1 MRARFGPWPSPSVR
15 TKLITTFL
23 LLFGITLAVVVVGV
37 LGMRANQN
45 ALDEY
50 EAHVVPEIARALE
63 LSDKV
68 AQLAAVAP
76 SMMLA
81 DSPRLLHDDTE
92 VLRGLLGDI
101 RRLSPGSGDARGK
114 TVKSGERLAV
124 VDDLD
129 AVDQDLARLLV
140 VSGCQR
146 QLKEELGMLRTE
158 TDDIADRIARRKSLI
173 ARHAPTLLEVWAR
186 TAGALQ
192 AANAAELGSAESDN
206 EALWLR
212 VRALG
217 EDVREPAL
225 AAALHRLDNSARSV
239 FAVRREYLASEG
251 QTSYLVTLLRGHADH
266 LSGKSALYVERLRH
280 IARERSDMV
289 RKVAVSS
296 QSGLLMLAIAS
307 VTVALVGVA
316 YVSSLLRKLQAM
328 TRVMGRLA
336 KGITSDRMPSTHR
349 PDEIGELARAF
360 EVFRTN
366 LLEKEQLT
374 QGLEAQHRL
383 QASVLNS
390 MNDGVSVHDAQ
401 GCLIVWNPTFATL
414 LGIDAAALSA
424 GLPLAS
430 LNRAVARPARWR
442 RISRETA
449 FRSGGM
455 RIAAAAELHIRD
467 QRILEFHCQPLPDGG
482 WVAVCR
488 DLTSRRAVEAELRQA
503 QKMDVLGQLT
513 GGVAH
518 DFNNFLVAIL
528 GNLELLLPRLD
539 GRPVALAMAERA
551 RRAAER
557 ASRLTRRL
565 LAFARRQPLQAERVS
580 VRSMLAEMLDLVDYS
595 AGQHVTVALAPA
607 DEPLWVHVDRGQ
619 LENAVLNLT
628 LNSAAAM
635 PGGGTLTLAAHR
647 DGAPAGIA
655 ATHAI
660 VLSVTDTGCGIVPML
675 LDKVIEP
682 FFTTKAPGEG
692 SGLGLSSVYGF
703 ARQSGG
709 DLRIHSEV
717 GSGTR
722 VELWLPESVAPEWRG
737 EHAVAPVA
745 PVTPV
750 APVAPVTPVTP
761 LTPLTPLTPIAPV
774 APVAPVAPAA
784 TQVVARVLFVDDDP
798 EVRDTA
804 LSQFAAL
811 GAQAVAVATGDAA
824 LDWLAEHGP
833 VTLVLSDI
841 SLGAGGSGIAF
852 AARLAER
859 WPAQRIAL
867 TSGLPP
873 EIHQTHPDWRPDL
886 PFVPKPFDL
895 AALAALLI

>member
-1 MRARFGPWPSPSVR
+1 MRTTFRLLPPWSVR
-15 TKLITTFL
+15 AKLIATFL

-50 EAHVVPEIARALE
+50 EANVVPEIARALE

-76 SMMLA
+76 SMMLT
-81 DSPRLLHDDTE
+81 DSPDLLHNDTE
-92 VLRGLLGDI
+92 LLRGLLGDI
-101 RRLSPGSGDARGK
+101 RRLSPGFGK
-114 TVKSGERLAV
+114 QPGPVAKAGEQLAV
-124 VDDLD
+124 IDDLD
-129 AVDQDLARLLV
+129 AIDQDLARLLI
-140 VSGCQR
+140 VSGRQR
-146 QLKEELGMLRTE
+146 QLKEELSDLRV
-158 TDDIADRIARRKSLI
+158 ANDRIGDSI
-173 ARHAPTLLEVWAR
+173 ARDKSVIAQRAPTLLEIWAR

-212 VRALG
+212 VRERG
-217 EDVREPAL
+217 EDRRQPAL
-225 AAALHRLDNSARSV
+225 ADALQHLDGGARSV
-239 FAVRREYLASEG
+239 FAVRREFLSSEA
-251 QTSYLVTLLRGHADH
+251 QTGYLVTLLRGHADH
-266 LSGKSALYVERLRH
+266 LSGKSARYVERLRL
-280 IARERSDMV
+280 IASERSDKV

-296 QSGLLMLAIAS
+296 QSGLLLLAVAG
-307 VTVALVGVA
+307 VAVALLGVA
-316 YVSSLLRKLQAM
+316 YASRILHKLQAM
-328 TRVMGRLA
+328 TRVMTRLA

-366 LLEKEQLT
+366 LIEKEQLT
-374 QGLEAQHRL
+374 QGLESQRRL
-383 QASVLNS
+383 QESVLNS
-390 MNDGVSVHDAQ
+390 MNDGVSVHDTH
-401 GCLIVWNPTFATL
+401 GSLIAWNPTFATL
-414 LGIDAAALSA
+414 LGIDPGALHA
-424 GLPLAS
+424 GLSLAT
-430 LNRAVARPARWR
+430 LRQALHQPARWR
-442 RISRETA
+442 QVSRETA
-449 FRSGGM
+449 TRTSDGA
-455 RIAAAAELHIRD
+455 RIAASAELHLRD
-467 QRILEFHCQPLPDGG
+467 QRTLEFHCQPLPDGG

-539 GRPVALAMAERA
+539 GQQDAQTMAERA

-580 VRSMLAEMLDLVDYS
+580 VRAMLAEMLDLVEYS
-595 AGQHVTVALAPA
+595 AGQRVAVVLEPA
-607 DEPLWVHVDRGQ
+607 AEPMWVNVDRGQ
-619 LENAVLNLT
+619 LENAVLNLA

-635 PGGGTLTLAAHR
+635 PGGGTLTLAAR
-647 DGAPAGIA
+647 REPAADGVAAP
-655 ATHAI
+655 HAI
-660 VLSVTDTGCGIVPML
+660 VLSVIDTGCGIAPVL

-682 FFTTKAPGEG
+682 FFTTKAAGEG

-717 GSGTR
+717 GQGTR
-722 VELWLPESVAPEWRG
+722 VELWLPESAPPERRG
-737 EHAVAPVA
+737 APAVTAAAPVA
-745 PVTPV
+745 GQ
-750 APVAPVTPVTP
+750 AG
-761 LTPLTPLTPIAPV
+761 
-774 APVAPVAPAA
+774 
-784 TQVVARVLFVDDDP
+784 ARVLVVDDDP

-811 GAQAVAVATGDAA
+811 GARADAVATGDAA
-824 LDWLAEHGP
+824 LRWLAEHGP

-859 WPAQRIAL
+859 WPAQRVVL

-873 EIHQTHPDWRPDL
+873 EIHQTHPDWRADL

-895 AALAALLI
+895 AALAALLG

>member
-1 MRARFGPWPSPSVR
+1 MRASFNPLPPWSVR
-15 TKLITTFL
+15 TKLTATFL

-50 EAHVVPEIARALE
+50 EANVVPEIARALE

-76 SMMLA
+76 SMMLT
-81 DSPRLLHDDTE
+81 DSPDLLHNDTE
-92 VLRGLLGDI
+92 LLRGLLGDI
-101 RRLSPGSGDARGK
+101 RRLSPGFGMQPGPAAK
-114 TVKSGERLAV
+114 AGERLAV
-124 VDDLD
+124 TDDLD
-129 AVDQDLARLLV
+129 AIDQDLARLLV
-140 VSGCQR
+140 VSGRQR
-146 QLKEELGMLRTE
+146 QLKEELGELRME
-158 TDDIADRIARRKSLI
+158 NDRIGASIARDKSLI
-173 ARHAPTLLEVWAR
+173 AQRAPTLLEIWAR

-212 VRALG
+212 VRERG
-217 EDVREPAL
+217 EDRRQPAL
-225 AAALHRLDNSARSV
+225 ADALQRLDGGARSV
-239 FAVRREYLASEG
+239 FAVRREFLASET
-251 QTSYLVTLLRGHADH
+251 QTGYLVTLLRGHADH
-266 LSGKSALYVERLRH
+266 LSGKSARYVERLRQ
-280 IARERSDMV
+280 IASERSDKV

-296 QSGLLMLAIAS
+296 QSGLLLLAVAG
-307 VTVALVGVA
+307 VAVALLGVA
-316 YVSSLLRKLQAM
+316 YASRILRKLQAM
-328 TRVMGRLA
+328 TRVMARLA
-336 KGITSDRMPSTHR
+336 KGVTSDRMPSTHR

-366 LLEKEQLT
+366 LIEKEQLT
-374 QGLEAQHRL
+374 QGLEAQRRL
-383 QASVLNS
+383 QESVLNS
-390 MNDGVSVHDAQ
+390 MNDGVSVHDAH
-401 GCLIVWNPTFATL
+401 GSLIAWNPTFATL
-414 LGIDAAALSA
+414 LGIDAAALHA
-424 GLPLAS
+424 GLPLAT
-430 LNRAVARPARWR
+430 LRRAVAPPARWR
-442 RISRETA
+442 QVSRETA
-449 FRSGGM
+449 TRTSDGA
-455 RIAAAAELHIRD
+455 RIAASAELHLRD
-467 QRILEFHCQPLPDGG
+467 RRILEFHCQPLPDGG

-539 GRPVALAMAERA
+539 GQHDAQTMAERA

-580 VRSMLAEMLDLVDYS
+580 VRAMLAEMLDLVEYS
-595 AGQHVTVALAPA
+595 AGQRVTVVLEPA
-607 DEPLWVHVDRGQ
+607 AEPLWVNVDRGQ

-635 PGGGTLTLAAHR
+635 PDGGTLTLAAR
-647 DGAPAGIA
+647 REPAADGAA
-655 ATHAI
+655 APCAV
-660 VLSVTDTGCGIVPML
+660 VLSVTDTGCGIAPLL

-682 FFTTKAPGEG
+682 FFTTKAAGEG

-703 ARQSGG
+703 VRQSGG

-717 GSGTR
+717 GRGTR
-722 VELWLPESVAPEWRG
+722 VELWLPEGAAPERRG
-737 EHAVAPVA
+737 AATA
-745 PVTPV
+745 
-750 APVAPVTPVTP
+750 
-761 LTPLTPLTPIAPV
+761 
-774 APVAPVAPAA
+774 APALPA
-784 TQVVARVLFVDDDP
+784 ALRAGTCVLVVDDDP

-811 GAQAVAVATGDAA
+811 GAQADAVATGEAA
-824 LDWLAEHGP
+824 FDWLAEHGP

-852 AARLAER
+852 AARLAQR
-859 WPAQRIAL
+859 WPAQRVAL

-873 EIHQTHPDWRPDL
+873 EIHQAHPDWRADL

-895 AALAALLI
+895 AALAALLA

>member
-1 MRARFGPWPSPSVR
+1 MRTTFRLVPPWSVR
-15 TKLITTFL
+15 AKLIATFL

-50 EAHVVPEIARALE
+50 EANVVPEIARALE

-76 SMMLA
+76 SMMLT
-81 DSPRLLHDDTE
+81 DSPDLLHNDTE
-92 VLRGLLGDI
+92 LLRGLLGDI
-101 RRLSPGSGDARGK
+101 RRLSPGFGK
-114 TVKSGERLAV
+114 QPGPAAKAGEQLAV
-124 VDDLD
+124 IDDLD
-129 AVDQDLARLLV
+129 AIDQDLARLLI
-140 VSGCQR
+140 VSGRQR
-146 QLKEELGMLRTE
+146 QLKEELSDLRL
-158 TDDIADRIARRKSLI
+158 ANDRIGDSI
-173 ARHAPTLLEVWAR
+173 ARDKSVIAQRAPTLLEIWAR

-212 VRALG
+212 VRERG
-217 EDVREPAL
+217 EDRRQPAL
-225 AAALHRLDNSARSV
+225 ADALQRLDGGTRNA
-239 FAVRREYLASEG
+239 FAVRREFLSSEA
-251 QTSYLVTLLRGHADH
+251 QTGYLVTLLRGHADH
-266 LSGKSALYVERLRH
+266 LSGKSARYVERLRQ
-280 IARERSDMV
+280 IASERSDKV

-296 QSGLLMLAIAS
+296 QSGLLLLAVAG
-307 VTVALVGVA
+307 VAVALLGVA
-316 YVSSLLRKLQAM
+316 YASRILHKLQAM
-328 TRVMGRLA
+328 TRVMARLA
-336 KGITSDRMPSTHR
+336 KGITSDQMPSTHR

-366 LLEKEQLT
+366 LIEKEQLT
-374 QGLEAQHRL
+374 QGLESQRRL
-383 QASVLNS
+383 QESVLNS
-390 MNDGVSVHDAQ
+390 MNDGVSVHDTH
-401 GCLIVWNPTFATL
+401 GSLIAWNPTFATL
-414 LGIDAAALSA
+414 LGIDPGALHA
-424 GLPLAS
+424 GLSLAT
-430 LNRAVARPARWR
+430 LRQAMHQPARWR
-442 RISRETA
+442 QVSRETA
-449 FRSGGM
+449 TRTSDGA
-455 RIAAAAELHIRD
+455 RIAASAELHLRD
-467 QRILEFHCQPLPDGG
+467 HRTLEFHCQPLPDGG

-539 GRPVALAMAERA
+539 GQQDAQTMAERA

-580 VRSMLAEMLDLVDYS
+580 VRAMLAEMLDLVEYS
-595 AGQHVTVALAPA
+595 AGQRVTVVLEPA
-607 DEPLWVHVDRGQ
+607 ADAMWVNVDRGQ

-635 PGGGTLTLAAHR
+635 PDGGTLALAAR
-647 DGAPAGIA
+647 REPAADGAA
-655 ATHAI
+655 APPAI
-660 VLSVTDTGCGIVPML
+660 VLSVTDTGCGIAPVL

-682 FFTTKAPGEG
+682 FFTTKAAGEG

-703 ARQSGG
+703 VRQSGG

-717 GSGTR
+717 GQGTR
-722 VELWLPESVAPEWRG
+722 VDLWLPECAAPERRG
-737 EHAVAPVA
+737 VPAVVAAAPVA
-745 PVTPV
+745 GQ
-750 APVAPVTPVTP
+750 AG
-761 LTPLTPLTPIAPV
+761 
-774 APVAPVAPAA
+774 
-784 TQVVARVLFVDDDP
+784 ARVLVVDDDP

-811 GAQAVAVATGDAA
+811 GARADAVATGDAA
-824 LDWLAEHGP
+824 FRWLAEHGP

-859 WPAQRIAL
+859 WPAQRVVL

-873 EIHQTHPDWRPDL
+873 EIHQTHPDWRADL

-895 AALAALLI
+895 AALAALLG

>member
-1 MRARFGPWPSPSVR
+1 MRATFRLLPPWSVR
-15 TKLITTFL
+15 AKLIATFL

-50 EAHVVPEIARALE
+50 EANVVPEIARALE

-76 SMMLA
+76 SMMLT
-81 DSPRLLHDDTE
+81 DSSDLLHNDTE
-92 VLRGLLGDI
+92 LLRGLLGDI
-101 RRLSPGSGDARGK
+101 RRLSPGFGK
-114 TVKSGERLAV
+114 QPGPAAKAGERLAV
-124 VDDLD
+124 IDDLD
-129 AVDQDLARLLV
+129 AIDQDLARLLI
-140 VSGCQR
+140 VSGRQR
-146 QLKEELGMLRTE
+146 QLKEELSDLRV
-158 TDDIADRIARRKSLI
+158 ANDRIGASI
-173 ARHAPTLLEVWAR
+173 ARDKSVIAKRAPTLLEIWAR

-212 VRALG
+212 VRERG
-217 EDVREPAL
+217 EDRLQPAL
-225 AAALHRLDNSARSV
+225 ADALQHLDGGARSV
-239 FAVRREYLASEG
+239 FAVRREFLSSEA
-251 QTSYLVTLLRGHADH
+251 QTGYLVTLLRGHADH
-266 LSGKSALYVERLRH
+266 LSGKSARYVERLRQ
-280 IARERSDMV
+280 IASERSDKV

-296 QSGLLMLAIAS
+296 QSGLLLLAVAG
-307 VTVALVGVA
+307 VAVALLGVA
-316 YVSSLLRKLQAM
+316 YASRILHKLQAM
-328 TRVMGRLA
+328 TRVMARLA

-366 LLEKEQLT
+366 LIEKEQLT
-374 QGLEAQHRL
+374 QGLESQRRL
-383 QASVLNS
+383 QESVLNS
-390 MNDGVSVHDAQ
+390 MNDGVSVHDTH
-401 GCLIVWNPTFATL
+401 GSLIAWNPPFATL
-414 LGIDAAALSA
+414 LGIDPGALHSGLSLAALRQA
-424 GLPLAS
+424 MHQ
-430 LNRAVARPARWR
+430 PARWR
-442 RISRETA
+442 QVSRETA
-449 FRSGGM
+449 TRTSDGA
-455 RIAAAAELHIRD
+455 RIAASAELHLRD
-467 QRILEFHCQPLPDGG
+467 QRTLEFHCQPLPDGG

-528 GNLELLLPRLD
+528 GNLELLLPRLEGQQD
-539 GRPVALAMAERA
+539 AQTMAERA

-565 LAFARRQPLQAERVS
+565 LAFARRQPLRAERVS
-580 VRSMLAEMLDLVDYS
+580 VRAMLAEMLDLVEYS
-595 AGQHVTVALAPA
+595 AGQRVAVVLEPA
-607 DEPLWVHVDRGQ
+607 ADPMWVNVDRGQ

-635 PGGGTLTLAAHR
+635 PDGGELALAAR
-647 DGAPAGIA
+647 REPAADGGA
-655 ATHAI
+655 AHAI
-660 VLSVTDTGCGIVPML
+660 VLSVTDTGCGIAPVL

-682 FFTTKAPGEG
+682 FFTTKAAGEG

-703 ARQSGG
+703 VRQSGG

-717 GSGTR
+717 GRGTR
-722 VELWLPESVAPEWRG
+722 VELWLPESAPPDRRG
-737 EHAVAPVA
+737 
-745 PVTPV
+745 
-750 APVAPVTPVTP
+750 
-761 LTPLTPLTPIAPV
+761 
-774 APVAPVAPAA
+774 APAA
-784 TQVVARVLFVDDDP
+784 TAAAPVAARAGARVLVVDDDP

-811 GAQAVAVATGDAA
+811 GARADAVDTGDAA
-824 LDWLAEHGP
+824 LRWLTEHGP

-841 SLGAGGSGIAF
+841 SLGAGGSGIAL

-859 WPAQRIAL
+859 WPAQRVAL

-873 EIHQTHPDWRPDL
+873 EIHQTHPDWRADL

-895 AALAALLI
+895 AALAALLG

>member
-1 MRARFGPWPSPSVR
+1 MRASFNPLPPWSVR
-15 TKLITTFL
+15 TKLTATFL

-50 EAHVVPEIARALE
+50 EANVVPEIARALE

-76 SMMLA
+76 SMMLT
-81 DSPRLLHDDTE
+81 DSPDLLHNDTE
-92 VLRGLLGDI
+92 LLRGLLGDI
-101 RRLSPGSGDARGK
+101 RRLSPGFGMQPGPAAK
-114 TVKSGERLAV
+114 AGERLAV
-124 VDDLD
+124 TDDLD
-129 AVDQDLARLLV
+129 AIDQDLARLLV
-140 VSGCQR
+140 VSGRQR
-146 QLKEELGMLRTE
+146 QLKEELGELRME
-158 TDDIADRIARRKSLI
+158 NDRIGASIARDKSLI
-173 ARHAPTLLEVWAR
+173 AQRAPTLLEIWAR

-212 VRALG
+212 VRERG
-217 EDVREPAL
+217 EDRRQPAL
-225 AAALHRLDNSARSV
+225 ADALQRLDGGARSV
-239 FAVRREYLASEG
+239 FAVRREFLASET
-251 QTSYLVTLLRGHADH
+251 QTGYLVTLLRGHADH
-266 LSGKSALYVERLRH
+266 LSGKSARYVERLRQ
-280 IARERSDMV
+280 IASERSDKV

-296 QSGLLMLAIAS
+296 QSGLLLLAVAG
-307 VTVALVGVA
+307 VAVALLGVA
-316 YVSSLLRKLQAM
+316 YASRILRKLQAM
-328 TRVMGRLA
+328 TRVMARLA
-336 KGITSDRMPSTHR
+336 KGVTSDRMPSTHR

-366 LLEKEQLT
+366 LIEKEQLT
-374 QGLEAQHRL
+374 QGLEAQRRL
-383 QASVLNS
+383 QESVLNS
-390 MNDGVSVHDAQ
+390 MNDGVSVHDAH
-401 GCLIVWNPTFATL
+401 GSLIAWNPTFATL
-414 LGIDAAALSA
+414 LGIDAAALHA
-424 GLPLAS
+424 GLPLAT
-430 LNRAVARPARWR
+430 LRRAVAPPARWR
-442 RISRETA
+442 QVSRETA
-449 FRSGGM
+449 TRTSDGA
-455 RIAAAAELHIRD
+455 RIAASAELHLRD
-467 QRILEFHCQPLPDGG
+467 RRILEFHCQPLPDGG

-539 GRPVALAMAERA
+539 GQHDAQTMAERA

-580 VRSMLAEMLDLVDYS
+580 VRAMLAEMLDLVEYS
-595 AGQHVTVALAPA
+595 AGQRVTVVLEPA
-607 DEPLWVHVDRGQ
+607 AEPLWVNVDRGQ

-635 PGGGTLTLAAHR
+635 PDGGTLTLAAR
-647 DGAPAGIA
+647 REPAADGAA
-655 ATHAI
+655 APCAV
-660 VLSVTDTGCGIVPML
+660 VLSVTDTGCGIAPLL

-682 FFTTKAPGEG
+682 FFTTKAAGEG

-703 ARQSGG
+703 VRQSGG

-717 GSGTR
+717 GRGTR
-722 VELWLPESVAPEWRG
+722 VELWLPEGAAPERRG
-737 EHAVAPVA
+737 AATA
-745 PVTPV
+745 
-750 APVAPVTPVTP
+750 
-761 LTPLTPLTPIAPV
+761 
-774 APVAPVAPAA
+774 APALPA
-784 TQVVARVLFVDDDP
+784 ALRAGTRVLVVDDDP

-811 GAQAVAVATGDAA
+811 GAQADAVATGEAA
-824 LDWLAEHGP
+824 FDWLAEHGP

-852 AARLAER
+852 AARLAQR
-859 WPAQRIAL
+859 WPAQRVAL

-873 EIHQTHPDWRPDL
+873 EIHHAHPDWRADL

-895 AALAALLI
+895 AALAALLA

>member
-1 MRARFGPWPSPSVR
+1 MRASFNPLPPWSVR
-15 TKLITTFL
+15 TKLTATFL

-50 EAHVVPEIARALE
+50 EANVVPEIARALE

-76 SMMLA
+76 SMMLT
-81 DSPRLLHDDTE
+81 DSPDLLHNDTE
-92 VLRGLLGDI
+92 LLRGLLGDI
-101 RRLSPGSGDARGK
+101 RRLSPGFGMQPGPAAK
-114 TVKSGERLAV
+114 AGERLAV
-124 VDDLD
+124 TDDLD
-129 AVDQDLARLLV
+129 AIDQDLARLLV
-140 VSGCQR
+140 VSGRQR
-146 QLKEELGMLRTE
+146 QLKEELGELRME
-158 TDDIADRIARRKSLI
+158 NDRIGASIARDKSLI
-173 ARHAPTLLEVWAR
+173 AQRAPTLLEIWAR

-212 VRALG
+212 VRERG
-217 EDVREPAL
+217 EDRRQPAL
-225 AAALHRLDNSARSV
+225 ADALQRLDGGARSV
-239 FAVRREYLASEG
+239 FAVRREFLASET
-251 QTSYLVTLLRGHADH
+251 QTGYLVTLLRGHADH
-266 LSGKSALYVERLRH
+266 LSGKSARYVERLRQ
-280 IARERSDMV
+280 IASERSDKV

-296 QSGLLMLAIAS
+296 QSGLLLLAVAG
-307 VTVALVGVA
+307 VAVALLGVA
-316 YVSSLLRKLQAM
+316 YASRILRKLQAM
-328 TRVMGRLA
+328 TRVMARLA
-336 KGITSDRMPSTHR
+336 KGVTSDRMPSTHR

-366 LLEKEQLT
+366 LIEKEQLT
-374 QGLEAQHRL
+374 QGLEAQRRL
-383 QASVLNS
+383 QESVLNS
-390 MNDGVSVHDAQ
+390 MNDGVSVHDAH
-401 GCLIVWNPTFATL
+401 GSLIAWNPTFATL
-414 LGIDAAALSA
+414 LGIDAATLHA
-424 GLPLAS
+424 GLPLAT
-430 LNRAVARPARWR
+430 LRRAVAPPARWR
-442 RISRETA
+442 QVSRETA
-449 FRSGGM
+449 TRTSDGA
-455 RIAAAAELHIRD
+455 RIAASAELHLRD
-467 QRILEFHCQPLPDGG
+467 RRILEFHCQPLPDGG

-539 GRPVALAMAERA
+539 GQHDAQTMAERA

-580 VRSMLAEMLDLVDYS
+580 VRAMLAEMLDLVEYS
-595 AGQHVTVALAPA
+595 AGQRVTVVLEPA
-607 DEPLWVHVDRGQ
+607 AEPLWVNVDRGQ

-635 PGGGTLTLAAHR
+635 PDGGTLTLAAR
-647 DGAPAGIA
+647 REPAADGAA
-655 ATHAI
+655 APCAV
-660 VLSVTDTGCGIVPML
+660 VLSVTDTGCGIAPLL

-682 FFTTKAPGEG
+682 FFTTKAAGEG

-703 ARQSGG
+703 VRQSGG

-717 GSGTR
+717 GRGTR
-722 VELWLPESVAPEWRG
+722 VELWLPEGAAPERRG
-737 EHAVAPVA
+737 AGTA
-745 PVTPV
+745 
-750 APVAPVTPVTP
+750 
-761 LTPLTPLTPIAPV
+761 
-774 APVAPVAPAA
+774 APALPA
-784 TQVVARVLFVDDDP
+784 ALRAGTRVLVVDDDP

-811 GAQAVAVATGDAA
+811 GAQADAVATGEAA
-824 LDWLAEHGP
+824 FDWLAEHGP

-852 AARLAER
+852 AARLAQR
-859 WPAQRIAL
+859 WPAQRVAL

-873 EIHQTHPDWRPDL
+873 EIHQAHPDWRADL

-895 AALAALLI
+895 AALAALLA

>member
-1 MRARFGPWPSPSVR
+1 MRATLTLLPPWSVR
-15 TKLITTFL
+15 AKLIATFL

-37 LGMRANQN
+37 LSMRANQN

-50 EAHVVPEIARALE
+50 EANVVPEIARALE

-76 SMMLA
+76 SMMLT
-81 DSPRLLHDDTE
+81 DSPDLLHNDTE
-92 VLRGLLGDI
+92 LMRGLLGDI
-101 RRLSPGSGDARGK
+101 RRLSPVSGKQPGPAAK
-114 TVKSGERLAV
+114 AGEQLAV
-124 VDDLD
+124 IDDLD
-129 AVDQDLARLLV
+129 AIDQDLARLLI
-140 VSGCQR
+140 VSGRQR
-146 QLKEELGMLRTE
+146 QLKEELSALRL
-158 TDDIADRIARRKSLI
+158 ANDRIGDGI
-173 ARHAPTLLEVWAR
+173 ARDKSVIAQQAPTLLEIWAR

-212 VRALG
+212 VRERA
-217 EDVREPAL
+217 EDRRRPAL
-225 AAALHRLDNSARSV
+225 AEALQQLDGGARSV
-239 FAVRREYLASEG
+239 FAVRREFLSSEA
-251 QTSYLVTLLRGHADH
+251 QTGYLVTLLRGHADH
-266 LSGKSALYVERLRH
+266 LSGKSARYVERLRQ
-280 IARERSDMV
+280 IASERSDKV

-296 QSGLLMLAIAS
+296 QSGLLLLAVAG
-307 VTVALVGVA
+307 VAVALLGVA
-316 YVSSLLRKLQAM
+316 YASRILHKLQAM
-328 TRVMGRLA
+328 TRVMARLA
-336 KGITSDRMPSTHR
+336 KGITSDRVPSTHR

-366 LLEKEQLT
+366 LIEKEQLT
-374 QGLEAQHRL
+374 HGLESQRRL
-383 QASVLNS
+383 QESVLNS
-390 MNDGVSVHDAQ
+390 MNDGVSVHATD
-401 GCLIVWNPTFATL
+401 GSLIAWNPTFATL
-414 LGIDAAALSA
+414 LGIDPRTLHA
-424 GLPLAS
+424 GMSLAM
-430 LNRAVARPARWR
+430 LRQAMHQPARWR
-442 RISRETA
+442 QVSRETA
-449 FRSGGM
+449 TRTSDGA
-455 RIAAAAELHIRD
+455 RIAASAELHLRD
-467 QRILEFHCQPLPDGG
+467 QRTLEFHCQPLPDGG

-539 GRPVALAMAERA
+539 GQQDAQTMAERA

-580 VRSMLAEMLDLVDYS
+580 VRAMLAEMLDLVEYS
-595 AGQHVTVALAPA
+595 AGQRVTVVLEPA
-607 DEPLWVHVDRGQ
+607 ADAMWVNVDRGQ

-635 PGGGTLTLAAHR
+635 PDGGTLVLSARRAPAA
-647 DGAPAGIA
+647 DGVGAP
-655 ATHAI
+655 HAI
-660 VLSVTDTGCGIVPML
+660 VLSVADTGCGIAPVL

-682 FFTTKAPGEG
+682 FFTTKAAGEG

-703 ARQSGG
+703 VRQSGG
-709 DLRIHSEV
+709 DLRIYSEV
-717 GSGTR
+717 GQGTR
-722 VELWLPESVAPEWRG
+722 VELWLPESAPPERRD
-737 EHAVAPVA
+737 
-745 PVTPV
+745 
-750 APVAPVTPVTP
+750 
-761 LTPLTPLTPIAPV
+761 
-774 APVAPVAPAA
+774 APAA
-784 TQVVARVLFVDDDP
+784 PAAATVAGRTGARVLVVDDDP

-804 LSQFAAL
+804 LSQFTAL
-811 GAQAVAVATGDAA
+811 GARADAVATGDAA
-824 LDWLAEHGP
+824 LRWLAEHGP

-841 SLGAGGSGIAF
+841 SLGAGGSGIAL

-859 WPAQRIAL
+859 WPAQRVAL

-873 EIHQTHPDWRPDL
+873 EIHQTHPDWRADV

-895 AALAALLI
+895 AALAALLG

>member
-1 MRARFGPWPSPSVR
+1 MRASFNPLPPWSVR
-15 TKLITTFL
+15 TKLTATFL

-50 EAHVVPEIARALE
+50 EANVVPEIARALE

-76 SMMLA
+76 SMMLT
-81 DSPRLLHDDTE
+81 DSPDLLHSDTE
-92 VLRGLLGDI
+92 LLRGLLGDI
-101 RRLSPGSGDARGK
+101 RRLSPGFGAQPGSAAK
-114 TVKSGERLAV
+114 AGERLAV
-124 VDDLD
+124 TDDLD
-129 AVDQDLARLLV
+129 AIDQDLARLLV
-140 VSGCQR
+140 VSGRQR
-146 QLKEELGMLRTE
+146 QLKEELGELRVE
-158 TDDIADRIARRKSLI
+158 NDRIGASIARDKSLI
-173 ARHAPTLLEVWAR
+173 AQRAPTLLEIWAR

-212 VRALG
+212 VRERG
-217 EDVREPAL
+217 EDRRQPAL
-225 AAALHRLDNSARSV
+225 ADALQRLDGGARSV
-239 FAVRREYLASEG
+239 FAVRREFLASET
-251 QTSYLVTLLRGHADH
+251 QTGYLVTLLRGHADH
-266 LSGKSALYVERLRH
+266 LSGKSARYVERLRQ
-280 IARERSDMV
+280 IASERSDKV

-296 QSGLLMLAIAS
+296 QSGLLLLAVAG
-307 VTVALVGVA
+307 VAVALLGVA
-316 YVSSLLRKLQAM
+316 YASRILRKLQAM
-328 TRVMGRLA
+328 TRVMARLA
-336 KGITSDRMPSTHR
+336 KGVTSDRMPSTHR

-366 LLEKEQLT
+366 LIEKEQLT
-374 QGLEAQHRL
+374 QGLEAQRRL
-383 QASVLNS
+383 QESVLNS
-390 MNDGVSVHDAQ
+390 MNDGVSVHDAH
-401 GCLIVWNPTFATL
+401 GSLIAWNPTFATL
-414 LGIDAAALSA
+414 LGIDAAALHA
-424 GLPLAS
+424 GLPLAT
-430 LNRAVARPARWR
+430 LRRAVDPPARWR
-442 RISRETA
+442 QVSRETA
-449 FRSGGM
+449 TRTSDGA
-455 RIAAAAELHIRD
+455 RIAASAELHLRD
-467 QRILEFHCQPLPDGG
+467 RRILEFHCQPLPDGG

-539 GRPVALAMAERA
+539 GQHDAQTMAERA

-580 VRSMLAEMLDLVDYS
+580 VRAMLAEMLDLVEYS
-595 AGQHVTVALAPA
+595 AGQRVTVVLEPA
-607 DEPLWVHVDRGQ
+607 AEPLWVNVDRGQ

-635 PGGGTLTLAAHR
+635 PDGGTLTLAAR
-647 DGAPAGIA
+647 REPAADGAA
-655 ATHAI
+655 APCAI
-660 VLSVTDTGCGIVPML
+660 VLSVTDTGCGIAPLL

-682 FFTTKAPGEG
+682 FFTTKAAGEG

-703 ARQSGG
+703 VRQSGG

-717 GSGTR
+717 GRGTR
-722 VELWLPESVAPEWRG
+722 VELWLPEGAAPERRG
-737 EHAVAPVA
+737 AATA
-745 PVTPV
+745 
-750 APVAPVTPVTP
+750 
-761 LTPLTPLTPIAPV
+761 
-774 APVAPVAPAA
+774 APALPA
-784 TQVVARVLFVDDDP
+784 ALRAGTRVLVVDDDP

-811 GAQAVAVATGDAA
+811 GAQADAVATGEAA

-852 AARLAER
+852 AARLAQR
-859 WPAQRIAL
+859 WPAQRVAL

-873 EIHQTHPDWRPDL
+873 EIHQAHPDWRADL

-895 AALAALLI
+895 AALAALLA

>member
-1 MRARFGPWPSPSVR
+1 MRASFNPLPPWSVR
-15 TKLITTFL
+15 TKLTATFL

-50 EAHVVPEIARALE
+50 EANVVPEIARALE

-76 SMMLA
+76 SMMLT
-81 DSPRLLHDDTE
+81 DSPDLLHNDTE
-92 VLRGLLGDI
+92 LLRGLLGDI
-101 RRLSPGSGDARGK
+101 RRLSPGFGMQPGPAAK
-114 TVKSGERLAV
+114 AGERLAV
-124 VDDLD
+124 TDDLD
-129 AVDQDLARLLV
+129 AIDQDLARLLV
-140 VSGCQR
+140 VSGRQR
-146 QLKEELGMLRTE
+146 QLKEELGELRVE
-158 TDDIADRIARRKSLI
+158 NDRIGASI
-173 ARHAPTLLEVWAR
+173 ARDKSQIAQRAPTLLEIWAR

-212 VRALG
+212 VRERG
-217 EDVREPAL
+217 EDRRQPAL
-225 AAALHRLDNSARSV
+225 ADALQRLDGGARSV
-239 FAVRREYLASEG
+239 FAVRREFLASET
-251 QTSYLVTLLRGHADH
+251 QTGYLVTLLRGHADH
-266 LSGKSALYVERLRH
+266 LSGKSARYVERLRQ
-280 IARERSDMV
+280 IASERSDKV

-296 QSGLLMLAIAS
+296 QSGLLLLAVAG
-307 VTVALVGVA
+307 VAVALLGVA
-316 YVSSLLRKLQAM
+316 YASRILRKLQAM
-328 TRVMGRLA
+328 TRVMARLA
-336 KGITSDRMPSTHR
+336 KGVTSDRMPSTHR

-366 LLEKEQLT
+366 LIEKEQLT
-374 QGLEAQHRL
+374 QGLEAQRRL
-383 QASVLNS
+383 QESVLNS
-390 MNDGVSVHDAQ
+390 MNDGVSVHDAH
-401 GCLIVWNPTFATL
+401 GSLIAWNPTFATL
-414 LGIDAAALSA
+414 LGIDAAALHA
-424 GLPLAS
+424 GLPLAT
-430 LNRAVARPARWR
+430 LRRAVDPPARWR
-442 RISRETA
+442 QVSRETA
-449 FRSGGM
+449 TRTSDGA
-455 RIAAAAELHIRD
+455 RIAASAELHLRD
-467 QRILEFHCQPLPDGG
+467 RRTLEFHCQPLPDGG

-539 GRPVALAMAERA
+539 GQHDAQTMAERA

-580 VRSMLAEMLDLVDYS
+580 VRAMLAEMLDLVEYS
-595 AGQHVTVALAPA
+595 AGQRVTVVLEPA
-607 DEPLWVHVDRGQ
+607 AEPLWVNVDRGQ

-635 PGGGTLTLAAHR
+635 PDGGTLTLAAR
-647 DGAPAGIA
+647 REPAAAGAA
-655 ATHAI
+655 APCAV
-660 VLSVTDTGCGIVPML
+660 VLSVTDTGCGIAPLL

-682 FFTTKAPGEG
+682 FFTTKAAGEG

-703 ARQSGG
+703 VRQSGG

-717 GSGTR
+717 GRGTR
-722 VELWLPESVAPEWRG
+722 VELWLPEGAAPERRG
-737 EHAVAPVA
+737 AATA
-745 PVTPV
+745 
-750 APVAPVTPVTP
+750 
-761 LTPLTPLTPIAPV
+761 
-774 APVAPVAPAA
+774 APALPA
-784 TQVVARVLFVDDDP
+784 ALRAGTRVLVVDDDP

-811 GAQAVAVATGDAA
+811 GAQADAVATGEAA
-824 LDWLAEHGP
+824 FDWLAEHGP

-852 AARLAER
+852 AARLAQR
-859 WPAQRIAL
+859 WPAQRVAL

-873 EIHQTHPDWRPDL
+873 EIHQAHPDWRADL

-895 AALAALLI
+895 AALAALLA

>member
-1 MRARFGPWPSPSVR
+1 MRASFNPLPPWSVR
-15 TKLITTFL
+15 TKLTATFL

-50 EAHVVPEIARALE
+50 EANVVPEIARALE

-76 SMMLA
+76 SMMLT
-81 DSPRLLHDDTE
+81 DSPDLLHNDTE
-92 VLRGLLGDI
+92 LLRGLLGDI
-101 RRLSPGSGDARGK
+101 RRLSPGFGMQPGPAAK
-114 TVKSGERLAV
+114 AGERLAV
-124 VDDLD
+124 TDDLD
-129 AVDQDLARLLV
+129 AIDQDLARLLV
-140 VSGCQR
+140 VSGRQR
-146 QLKEELGMLRTE
+146 QLKEELGELRME
-158 TDDIADRIARRKSLI
+158 NDRIGASIARDKSLI
-173 ARHAPTLLEVWAR
+173 AQRAPTLLEIWAR

-212 VRALG
+212 VRERG
-217 EDVREPAL
+217 EDRRQPAL
-225 AAALHRLDNSARSV
+225 ADALQRLDGGARSV
-239 FAVRREYLASEG
+239 FAVRREFLASET
-251 QTSYLVTLLRGHADH
+251 QTGYLVTLLRGHADH
-266 LSGKSALYVERLRH
+266 LSGKSARYVERLRQ
-280 IARERSDMV
+280 IASERSDKV

-296 QSGLLMLAIAS
+296 QSGLLLLAVAG
-307 VTVALVGVA
+307 VAVALLGVA
-316 YVSSLLRKLQAM
+316 YASRILRKLQAM
-328 TRVMGRLA
+328 TRVMARLA
-336 KGITSDRMPSTHR
+336 KGVTSDRMPSTHR

-366 LLEKEQLT
+366 LIEKEQLT
-374 QGLEAQHRL
+374 QGLEAQRRL
-383 QASVLNS
+383 QESVLNS
-390 MNDGVSVHDAQ
+390 MNDGVSVHDAH
-401 GCLIVWNPTFATL
+401 GSLIAWNPTFATL
-414 LGIDAAALSA
+414 LGIDAAALHA
-424 GLPLAS
+424 GLPLAT
-430 LNRAVARPARWR
+430 LRRAVAPPARWR
-442 RISRETA
+442 QVSRETA
-449 FRSGGM
+449 TRTSDGA
-455 RIAAAAELHIRD
+455 RIAASAELHLRD
-467 QRILEFHCQPLPDGG
+467 RRILEFHCQPLPDGG

-539 GRPVALAMAERA
+539 GQHDAQTMAERA

-580 VRSMLAEMLDLVDYS
+580 VRAMLAEMLDLVEYS
-595 AGQHVTVALAPA
+595 AGQRVTVVLEPA
-607 DEPLWVHVDRGQ
+607 AEPLWVNVDRGQ

-635 PGGGTLTLAAHR
+635 PDGGTLTLAAR
-647 DGAPAGIA
+647 REPAADGAA
-655 ATHAI
+655 APCAV
-660 VLSVTDTGCGIVPML
+660 VLSVTDTGCGIAPLL

-682 FFTTKAPGEG
+682 FFTTKAAGEG

-703 ARQSGG
+703 VRQSGG
-709 DLRIHSEV
+709 DLWIHSEV
-717 GSGTR
+717 GRGTR
-722 VELWLPESVAPEWRG
+722 VELRLPEGAAPERRG
-737 EHAVAPVA
+737 AATA
-745 PVTPV
+745 
-750 APVAPVTPVTP
+750 
-761 LTPLTPLTPIAPV
+761 
-774 APVAPVAPAA
+774 APALPA
-784 TQVVARVLFVDDDP
+784 ALRAGTRVLVVDDDP

-811 GAQAVAVATGDAA
+811 GAQADAVATGEAA
-824 LDWLAEHGP
+824 FDWLAEHGP

-852 AARLAER
+852 AARLAQR
-859 WPAQRIAL
+859 WPAQRVAL

-873 EIHQTHPDWRPDL
+873 EIHQAHPDWRADL

-895 AALAALLI
+895 AAFAALLA

>member
-1 MRARFGPWPSPSVR
+1 MRASFNPLPPWSVR
-15 TKLITTFL
+15 TKLTATFL

-50 EAHVVPEIARALE
+50 EANVVPEIARALE

-76 SMMLA
+76 SMMLT
-81 DSPRLLHDDTE
+81 DSPDLLHNDTE
-92 VLRGLLGDI
+92 LLRGLLGDI
-101 RRLSPGSGDARGK
+101 RRLSPGFGMQPGPAAK
-114 TVKSGERLAV
+114 AGERLAV
-124 VDDLD
+124 TDDLD
-129 AVDQDLARLLV
+129 AIDQDLARLLV
-140 VSGCQR
+140 VSGRQR
-146 QLKEELGMLRTE
+146 QLKEELSELRME
-158 TDDIADRIARRKSLI
+158 NDRIGDSIARDKSLI
-173 ARHAPTLLEVWAR
+173 AQRAPTLLEIWAR

-212 VRALG
+212 VRERG
-217 EDVREPAL
+217 EDRRQPAL
-225 AAALHRLDNSARSV
+225 ADALQRLDGGARSV
-239 FAVRREYLASEG
+239 FAVRREFLASET
-251 QTSYLVTLLRGHADH
+251 QTGYLVTLLRGHADH
-266 LSGKSALYVERLRH
+266 LSGKSARYVERLRQ
-280 IARERSDMV
+280 IASERSDKV

-296 QSGLLMLAIAS
+296 QSGLLLLAVAG
-307 VTVALVGVA
+307 VAVALLGVA
-316 YVSSLLRKLQAM
+316 YASRILRKLQAM
-328 TRVMGRLA
+328 TRVMARLA
-336 KGITSDRMPSTHR
+336 KGVTSDRMPSTHR

-366 LLEKEQLT
+366 LIEKEQLT
-374 QGLEAQHRL
+374 QGLEAQRRL
-383 QASVLNS
+383 QESVLNS
-390 MNDGVSVHDAQ
+390 MNDGVSVHDAH
-401 GCLIVWNPTFATL
+401 GSLIAWNPTFATL
-414 LGIDAAALSA
+414 LGIDAAALHA
-424 GLPLAS
+424 GLPLAT
-430 LNRAVARPARWR
+430 LRRAVAPPARWR
-442 RISRETA
+442 QVSRETA
-449 FRSGGM
+449 TRTSDGA
-455 RIAAAAELHIRD
+455 RIAASAELHLRD
-467 QRILEFHCQPLPDGG
+467 RRILEFHCQPLPDGG

-539 GRPVALAMAERA
+539 GQHDAQTMAERA

-580 VRSMLAEMLDLVDYS
+580 VRAMLAEMLDLVEYS
-595 AGQHVTVALAPA
+595 AGQRVTVVLEPA
-607 DEPLWVHVDRGQ
+607 AEPLWVNVDRGQ

-635 PGGGTLTLAAHR
+635 PDGGTLTLAAR
-647 DGAPAGIA
+647 REPAADGAA
-655 ATHAI
+655 APCAV
-660 VLSVTDTGCGIVPML
+660 VLSVTDTGCGIAPLL

-682 FFTTKAPGEG
+682 FFTTKAAGEG

-703 ARQSGG
+703 VRQSGG

-717 GSGTR
+717 GRGTR
-722 VELWLPESVAPEWRG
+722 VELWLPEGAAPERRG
-737 EHAVAPVA
+737 AATA
-745 PVTPV
+745 
-750 APVAPVTPVTP
+750 
-761 LTPLTPLTPIAPV
+761 
-774 APVAPVAPAA
+774 APALPA
-784 TQVVARVLFVDDDP
+784 ALRAGTRVLVVDDDP

-811 GAQAVAVATGDAA
+811 GAQADAVATGEAA
-824 LDWLAEHGP
+824 FDWLAEHGP

-852 AARLAER
+852 AARLAQR
-859 WPAQRIAL
+859 WPAQRVAL

-873 EIHQTHPDWRPDL
+873 EIHQAHPDWRADL

-895 AALAALLI
+895 AALAALLA

>member
-1 MRARFGPWPSPSVR
+1 MRASFNPLPPWSVR
-15 TKLITTFL
+15 TKLTATFL

-50 EAHVVPEIARALE
+50 EANVVPEIARALE

-76 SMMLA
+76 SMMLT
-81 DSPRLLHDDTE
+81 DSPDLLHNDTE
-92 VLRGLLGDI
+92 LLRGLLGDI
-101 RRLSPGSGDARGK
+101 RRLSPGFGMQPGPAAK
-114 TVKSGERLAV
+114 AGERLAV
-124 VDDLD
+124 TDDLD
-129 AVDQDLARLLV
+129 AIDQDLARLLV
-140 VSGCQR
+140 VSGRQR
-146 QLKEELGMLRTE
+146 QLKEELSELRME
-158 TDDIADRIARRKSLI
+158 NDRIGASIARDKSLI
-173 ARHAPTLLEVWAR
+173 AQRAPTLLEIWAR

-212 VRALG
+212 VRERG
-217 EDVREPAL
+217 EDRRQPAL
-225 AAALHRLDNSARSV
+225 ADALQRLDGGARSV
-239 FAVRREYLASEG
+239 FAVRREFLASET
-251 QTSYLVTLLRGHADH
+251 QTGYLVTLLRGHADH
-266 LSGKSALYVERLRH
+266 LSGKSARYVERLRQ
-280 IARERSDMV
+280 IASERSDKV

-296 QSGLLMLAIAS
+296 QSGLLLLAVAG
-307 VTVALVGVA
+307 VAVALLGVA
-316 YVSSLLRKLQAM
+316 YASRILRKLQAM
-328 TRVMGRLA
+328 TRVMARLA
-336 KGITSDRMPSTHR
+336 KGVTSDRMPSTHR

-366 LLEKEQLT
+366 LIEKEQLT
-374 QGLEAQHRL
+374 QGLEAQRRL
-383 QASVLNS
+383 QESVLNS
-390 MNDGVSVHDAQ
+390 MNDGVSVHDAH
-401 GCLIVWNPTFATL
+401 GSLIAWNPTFATL
-414 LGIDAAALSA
+414 LGIDAAALHA
-424 GLPLAS
+424 GLPLAT
-430 LNRAVARPARWR
+430 LRRAVAPPARWR
-442 RISRETA
+442 QVSRETA
-449 FRSGGM
+449 TRTSDGA
-455 RIAAAAELHIRD
+455 RIAASAELHLRD
-467 QRILEFHCQPLPDGG
+467 RRILEFHCQPLPDGG

-539 GRPVALAMAERA
+539 GQHDAQTMAERA

-580 VRSMLAEMLDLVDYS
+580 VRAMLAEMLDLVEYS
-595 AGQHVTVALAPA
+595 AGQRVTVVLEPA
-607 DEPLWVHVDRGQ
+607 AEPLWVNVDRGQ

-635 PGGGTLTLAAHR
+635 PDGGTLTLAAR
-647 DGAPAGIA
+647 REPAADGAA
-655 ATHAI
+655 APCAI
-660 VLSVTDTGCGIVPML
+660 VLSVTDTGCGIAPLL

-682 FFTTKAPGEG
+682 FFTTKAAGEG

-703 ARQSGG
+703 VRQSGG

-717 GSGTR
+717 GRGTR
-722 VELWLPESVAPEWRG
+722 VELWLPEGAAPERRG
-737 EHAVAPVA
+737 AATA
-745 PVTPV
+745 
-750 APVAPVTPVTP
+750 
-761 LTPLTPLTPIAPV
+761 
-774 APVAPVAPAA
+774 APALPA
-784 TQVVARVLFVDDDP
+784 ALRAGTRVLVVDDDP

-811 GAQAVAVATGDAA
+811 GAQADAVATGEAA
-824 LDWLAEHGP
+824 FDWLAEHGP

-852 AARLAER
+852 AARLAQR
-859 WPAQRIAL
+859 WPAQRVAL

-873 EIHQTHPDWRPDL
+873 EIHQAHPDWRADL

-895 AALAALLI
+895 AALAALLA

>member
-1 MRARFGPWPSPSVR
+1 MRTTFRLLPPWSVR
-15 TKLITTFL
+15 AKLIATFL

-50 EAHVVPEIARALE
+50 EANVVPEIARALE

-76 SMMLA
+76 SMMLT
-81 DSPRLLHDDTE
+81 DSPDLLHNDTE
-92 VLRGLLGDI
+92 LMRGLLGDI
-101 RRLSPGSGDARGK
+101 RRLSPGFGK
-114 TVKSGERLAV
+114 QPGPAAKAGEQLAV
-124 VDDLD
+124 IDDLD
-129 AVDQDLARLLV
+129 AIDQDLARLLI
-140 VSGCQR
+140 VSGRQR
-146 QLKEELGMLRTE
+146 QLKEELGELRV
-158 TDDIADRIARRKSLI
+158 ANDRIGDSI
-173 ARHAPTLLEVWAR
+173 ARDKSVIAQRAPTLLEIWAR

-212 VRALG
+212 VRERG
-217 EDVREPAL
+217 EDRRQPAL
-225 AAALHRLDNSARSV
+225 ADALQRLDGGARSV
-239 FAVRREYLASEG
+239 FAVRRAFLSSEA
-251 QTSYLVTLLRGHADH
+251 QTGYLVTLLRGHADH
-266 LSGKSALYVERLRH
+266 LSGKSARYVERLRQ
-280 IARERSDMV
+280 IASERSDKV

-296 QSGLLMLAIAS
+296 QSGLLLLAVAG
-307 VTVALVGVA
+307 VAVALLGVA
-316 YVSSLLRKLQAM
+316 YASRILHKLQAM
-328 TRVMGRLA
+328 TRVMARLA

-366 LLEKEQLT
+366 LIEKEQLT
-374 QGLEAQHRL
+374 QGLESQRRL
-383 QASVLNS
+383 QESVLNS
-390 MNDGVSVHDAQ
+390 MNDGVSVHDTH
-401 GCLIVWNPTFATL
+401 GSLIAWNPTFATL
-414 LGIDAAALSA
+414 LGIDPGALHA
-424 GLPLAS
+424 GLSLAT
-430 LNRAVARPARWR
+430 LRQAMYQPARWR
-442 RISRETA
+442 QVSRETA
-449 FRSGGM
+449 TRTSDGA
-455 RIAAAAELHIRD
+455 RIAASAELHLRD
-467 QRILEFHCQPLPDGG
+467 QRTLEFHCQPLPDGG

-539 GRPVALAMAERA
+539 GQQDAQTMAERA

-580 VRSMLAEMLDLVDYS
+580 VRAMLAEMLDLVEYS
-595 AGQHVTVALAPA
+595 AGQRVAVVLEPA
-607 DEPLWVHVDRGQ
+607 AEPMWVHVDRGQ
-619 LENAVLNLT
+619 LENAVLNLA

-635 PGGGTLTLAAHR
+635 PGGGTLALAAR
-647 DGAPAGIA
+647 REPAADGAA
-655 ATHAI
+655 APHAI
-660 VLSVTDTGCGIVPML
+660 VLSVTDTGCGIAPVL

-682 FFTTKAPGEG
+682 FFTTKAAGEG

-703 ARQSGG
+703 VRQSGG

-717 GSGTR
+717 GHGTR
-722 VELWLPESVAPEWRG
+722 VELWLPESAPPERRG
-737 EHAVAPVA
+737 APADTAAAPVVGQA
-745 PVTPV
+745 G
-750 APVAPVTPVTP
+750 
-761 LTPLTPLTPIAPV
+761 
-774 APVAPVAPAA
+774 
-784 TQVVARVLFVDDDP
+784 ARVLVVDDDP

-811 GAQAVAVATGDAA
+811 GARADAVATGDAA
-824 LDWLAEHGP
+824 LRWLAEHGP

-859 WPAQRIAL
+859 WPAQRVAL

-873 EIHQTHPDWRPDL
+873 EIHQTHPDWRADL

-895 AALAALLI
+895 AALAALLG

>member
-1 MRARFGPWPSPSVR
+1 MRASFNPLPPWSVR
-15 TKLITTFL
+15 TKLTATFL

-50 EAHVVPEIARALE
+50 EANVVPEIARALE

-76 SMMLA
+76 SMMLT
-81 DSPRLLHDDTE
+81 DSPDLLHNDTE
-92 VLRGLLGDI
+92 LLRGLLGDI
-101 RRLSPGSGDARGK
+101 RRLSPGFGMQPGPAAK
-114 TVKSGERLAV
+114 AGERLAV
-124 VDDLD
+124 TDDLD
-129 AVDQDLARLLV
+129 AIDQDLARLLV
-140 VSGCQR
+140 VSGRQR
-146 QLKEELGMLRTE
+146 QLKEELGELRME
-158 TDDIADRIARRKSLI
+158 NDRIGASIARDKSLI
-173 ARHAPTLLEVWAR
+173 AQRAPTLLEIWAR

-212 VRALG
+212 VRERG
-217 EDVREPAL
+217 EDRRQPAL
-225 AAALHRLDNSARSV
+225 ADALQRLDGGARSV
-239 FAVRREYLASEG
+239 FAVRREFLASET
-251 QTSYLVTLLRGHADH
+251 QTGYLVTLLRGHADH
-266 LSGKSALYVERLRH
+266 LSGKSARYVERLRQ
-280 IARERSDMV
+280 IASERSDKV

-296 QSGLLMLAIAS
+296 QSGLLLLAVAG
-307 VTVALVGVA
+307 VAVALLGVA
-316 YVSSLLRKLQAM
+316 YASRILRKLQAM
-328 TRVMGRLA
+328 TRVMARLA
-336 KGITSDRMPSTHR
+336 KGVTSDRMPSTHR

-366 LLEKEQLT
+366 LIEKEQLT
-374 QGLEAQHRL
+374 QGLEAQRRL
-383 QASVLNS
+383 QESVLNS
-390 MNDGVSVHDAQ
+390 MNDGVSVHDAH
-401 GCLIVWNPTFATL
+401 GSLIAWNPTFATL
-414 LGIDAAALSA
+414 LGIDAAALHA
-424 GLPLAS
+424 GMTLAT
-430 LNRAVARPARWR
+430 LRRAVAPPTRWR
-442 RISRETA
+442 QVSRETA
-449 FRSGGM
+449 TRTSDGA
-455 RIAAAAELHIRD
+455 RIAASAELHLRD
-467 QRILEFHCQPLPDGG
+467 RRILEFHCQPLPDGG

-539 GRPVALAMAERA
+539 GQHDAQTMAERA

-580 VRSMLAEMLDLVDYS
+580 VRAMLAEMLDLVEYS
-595 AGQHVTVALAPA
+595 AGQRVTVVLEPA
-607 DEPLWVHVDRGQ
+607 AEPLWVNVDRGQ

-635 PGGGTLTLAAHR
+635 PDGGTLTLAAR
-647 DGAPAGIA
+647 REPAADGAA
-655 ATHAI
+655 APCAV
-660 VLSVTDTGCGIVPML
+660 VLSVTDTGCGIAPLL

-682 FFTTKAPGEG
+682 FFTTKAAGEG

-703 ARQSGG
+703 VRQSGG

-717 GSGTR
+717 GRGTR
-722 VELWLPESVAPEWRG
+722 VELWLPEGAAPERRG
-737 EHAVAPVA
+737 AATA
-745 PVTPV
+745 
-750 APVAPVTPVTP
+750 
-761 LTPLTPLTPIAPV
+761 
-774 APVAPVAPAA
+774 APALPA
-784 TQVVARVLFVDDDP
+784 ALRAGTRVLVVDDDP

-811 GAQAVAVATGDAA
+811 GAQADAVATGEAA
-824 LDWLAEHGP
+824 FDWLAEHGP

-852 AARLAER
+852 AARLAQR
-859 WPAQRIAL
+859 WPAQRVAL

-873 EIHQTHPDWRPDL
+873 EIHQAHPDWRADL

-895 AALAALLI
+895 AALAALLA

>member
-1 MRARFGPWPSPSVR
+1 MRTTFRLLPPWSVR
-15 TKLITTFL
+15 AKLIATFL

-50 EAHVVPEIARALE
+50 EANVVPEIARALE

-76 SMMLA
+76 SMMLT
-81 DSPRLLHDDTE
+81 DSPDLLHNDTE
-92 VLRGLLGDI
+92 LLRGLLGDI
-101 RRLSPGSGDARGK
+101 RRLSPGFGK
-114 TVKSGERLAV
+114 QPGPAAKAGEQLAV
-124 VDDLD
+124 IDDLD
-129 AVDQDLARLLV
+129 AIDQDLARLLI
-140 VSGCQR
+140 VSGRQR
-146 QLKEELGMLRTE
+146 QLKEELSDLRV
-158 TDDIADRIARRKSLI
+158 ANDRIGDSI
-173 ARHAPTLLEVWAR
+173 ARDKSVIAQRAPTLLEIWAR

-212 VRALG
+212 VRERG
-217 EDVREPAL
+217 EDRRQPAL
-225 AAALHRLDNSARSV
+225 ADALQHLDGGARSV
-239 FAVRREYLASEG
+239 FAVRREFLSSEA
-251 QTSYLVTLLRGHADH
+251 QTGYLVTLLRGHADH
-266 LSGKSALYVERLRH
+266 LSGKSARYVERLRL
-280 IARERSDMV
+280 IASERSDKV

-296 QSGLLMLAIAS
+296 QSGLLLLAVAG
-307 VTVALVGVA
+307 VAVALLGVA
-316 YVSSLLRKLQAM
+316 YASRILHKLQAM
-328 TRVMGRLA
+328 TRVMTRLA
-336 KGITSDRMPSTHR
+336 QGITSDRMPSTHR

-366 LLEKEQLT
+366 LIEKEQLT
-374 QGLEAQHRL
+374 QGLESQRRL
-383 QASVLNS
+383 QESVLNS
-390 MNDGVSVHDAQ
+390 MNDGVSVHDTH
-401 GCLIVWNPTFATL
+401 GSLIAWNPTFATL
-414 LGIDAAALSA
+414 LGIDPGALHA
-424 GLPLAS
+424 GLSLAT
-430 LNRAVARPARWR
+430 LRQAMHQPARWR
-442 RISRETA
+442 QVSRETA
-449 FRSGGM
+449 TRTSDGA
-455 RIAAAAELHIRD
+455 RIAASAELHLRD
-467 QRILEFHCQPLPDGG
+467 QRTLEFHCQPLPDGG

-539 GRPVALAMAERA
+539 GQQDAQTMAERA

-580 VRSMLAEMLDLVDYS
+580 VRAMLAEMLDLVEYS
-595 AGQHVTVALAPA
+595 AGQRVAVVLEPA
-607 DEPLWVHVDRGQ
+607 AEPMWVNVDRGQ
-619 LENAVLNLT
+619 LENAVLNLA

-635 PGGGTLTLAAHR
+635 PGGGTLTLAAR
-647 DGAPAGIA
+647 REPAADGAGAP
-655 ATHAI
+655 HAI
-660 VLSVTDTGCGIVPML
+660 VLSVIDTGCGIAPVL

-682 FFTTKAPGEG
+682 FFTTKAAGEG

-703 ARQSGG
+703 VRQSGG
-709 DLRIHSEV
+709 DLQIHSEV
-717 GSGTR
+717 GQGTR
-722 VELWLPESVAPEWRG
+722 VELWLPESAPPERRG
-737 EHAVAPVA
+737 APAVTAAAPVA
-745 PVTPV
+745 GQ
-750 APVAPVTPVTP
+750 AG
-761 LTPLTPLTPIAPV
+761 
-774 APVAPVAPAA
+774 
-784 TQVVARVLFVDDDP
+784 ARVLVVDDDP

-811 GAQAVAVATGDAA
+811 GARADAVATGDAA
-824 LDWLAEHGP
+824 LRWLAEHGP

-859 WPAQRIAL
+859 WPAQRVVL

-873 EIHQTHPDWRPDL
+873 EIHQTHPDWRADL

-895 AALAALLI
+895 AALAALLG

>member
-1 MRARFGPWPSPSVR
+1 MRASFNPLPPWSVR
-15 TKLITTFL
+15 TKLTATFL

-50 EAHVVPEIARALE
+50 EANVVPEIARALE

-76 SMMLA
+76 SMMLT
-81 DSPRLLHDDTE
+81 DSPDLLHNDTE
-92 VLRGLLGDI
+92 LLRGLLGDI
-101 RRLSPGSGDARGK
+101 RRLSPGFGMQPGPAAK
-114 TVKSGERLAV
+114 AGERLAV
-124 VDDLD
+124 TDDLD
-129 AVDQDLARLLV
+129 AIDQDLARLLV
-140 VSGCQR
+140 VSGRQR
-146 QLKEELGMLRTE
+146 QLKEELGELRME
-158 TDDIADRIARRKSLI
+158 NDRIGASIARDKSLI
-173 ARHAPTLLEVWAR
+173 AQRAPTLLEIWAR

-212 VRALG
+212 VRERG
-217 EDVREPAL
+217 EDRRQPAL
-225 AAALHRLDNSARSV
+225 ADALQRLDGGARSV
-239 FAVRREYLASEG
+239 FAVRREFLASET
-251 QTSYLVTLLRGHADH
+251 QTGYLVTLLRGHADH
-266 LSGKSALYVERLRH
+266 LSGKSARYVERLRQ
-280 IARERSDMV
+280 IASERSDKV

-296 QSGLLMLAIAS
+296 QSGLLLLAVAG
-307 VTVALVGVA
+307 VAVALLGVA
-316 YVSSLLRKLQAM
+316 YASRILRKLQAM
-328 TRVMGRLA
+328 TRVMARLA
-336 KGITSDRMPSTHR
+336 KGVTSDRMPSTHR

-366 LLEKEQLT
+366 LIEKEQLT
-374 QGLEAQHRL
+374 QGLEAQRRL
-383 QASVLNS
+383 QESVLNS
-390 MNDGVSVHDAQ
+390 MNDGVSVHDAH
-401 GCLIVWNPTFATL
+401 GSLIAWNPTFATL
-414 LGIDAAALSA
+414 LGIDAAALHA
-424 GLPLAS
+424 GLPLAT
-430 LNRAVARPARWR
+430 LRRAVAPPARWR
-442 RISRETA
+442 QVSRETA
-449 FRSGGM
+449 TRTSDGA
-455 RIAAAAELHIRD
+455 RIAASAELHLRD
-467 QRILEFHCQPLPDGG
+467 RRILEFHCQPLPDGG

-539 GRPVALAMAERA
+539 GQHDAQTMAERA

-580 VRSMLAEMLDLVDYS
+580 VRAMLAEMLDLVEYS
-595 AGQHVTVALAPA
+595 AGQRVTVVLEPA
-607 DEPLWVHVDRGQ
+607 AEPLWVNVDRGQ

-635 PGGGTLTLAAHR
+635 PDGGTLTLAAR
-647 DGAPAGIA
+647 REPAADGAA
-655 ATHAI
+655 APCAI
-660 VLSVTDTGCGIVPML
+660 VLSVTDTGCGIAPLL

-682 FFTTKAPGEG
+682 FFTTKAAGEG

-703 ARQSGG
+703 VRQSGG

-717 GSGTR
+717 GRGTR
-722 VELWLPESVAPEWRG
+722 VELWLPEGAAHERRG
-737 EHAVAPVA
+737 AATA
-745 PVTPV
+745 
-750 APVAPVTPVTP
+750 
-761 LTPLTPLTPIAPV
+761 
-774 APVAPVAPAA
+774 APALPA
-784 TQVVARVLFVDDDP
+784 ALRAGTRVLVVDDDP

-811 GAQAVAVATGDAA
+811 GAQADAVATGEAA
-824 LDWLAEHGP
+824 FDWLAEHGP

-852 AARLAER
+852 AARLAQR
-859 WPAQRIAL
+859 WPAQRVAL

-873 EIHQTHPDWRPDL
+873 EIHQAHPDWRADL

-895 AALAALLI
+895 AALAALLA

>member
-1 MRARFGPWPSPSVR
+1 MRTTFRLLPPWSVR
-15 TKLITTFL
+15 AKLIATFL

-50 EAHVVPEIARALE
+50 EANVVPEIARALE

-76 SMMLA
+76 SMMLT
-81 DSPRLLHDDTE
+81 DSPDLLHNDTE
-92 VLRGLLGDI
+92 LLRGLLGDI
-101 RRLSPGSGDARGK
+101 RRLSPGFGK
-114 TVKSGERLAV
+114 QPGPAAKAGEQLAV
-124 VDDLD
+124 IDDLD
-129 AVDQDLARLLV
+129 AIDQDLARLLI
-140 VSGCQR
+140 VSGRQR
-146 QLKEELGMLRTE
+146 QLKEELSDLRV
-158 TDDIADRIARRKSLI
+158 ANDRIGDSI
-173 ARHAPTLLEVWAR
+173 ARDKSVIAQRAPTLLEIWAR

-212 VRALG
+212 VRERG
-217 EDVREPAL
+217 EDRRQPAL
-225 AAALHRLDNSARSV
+225 ADALQRLDGGTRNA
-239 FAVRREYLASEG
+239 FAVRREFLSSEA
-251 QTSYLVTLLRGHADH
+251 QTGYLVTLLRGHADH
-266 LSGKSALYVERLRH
+266 LSGKSARYVERLRQ
-280 IARERSDMV
+280 IASERSDKV

-296 QSGLLMLAIAS
+296 QSGLLLLAVAG
-307 VTVALVGVA
+307 VAVALLGVA
-316 YVSSLLRKLQAM
+316 YASRILHKLQAM
-328 TRVMGRLA
+328 TRVMARLA
-336 KGITSDRMPSTHR
+336 KGITSDQMPSTHR

-366 LLEKEQLT
+366 LIEKEQLT
-374 QGLEAQHRL
+374 QGLESQRRL
-383 QASVLNS
+383 QESVLNS
-390 MNDGVSVHDAQ
+390 MNDGVSVHDTH
-401 GCLIVWNPTFATL
+401 GSLIAWNPTFATL
-414 LGIDAAALSA
+414 LGIDPGALHA
-424 GLPLAS
+424 GLSLAT
-430 LNRAVARPARWR
+430 LRQAMHQPARWR
-442 RISRETA
+442 QVSRETA
-449 FRSGGM
+449 TRMSDGA
-455 RIAAAAELHIRD
+455 RIAASAELHLRD
-467 QRILEFHCQPLPDGG
+467 HRTLEFHCQPLPDGG
-482 WVAVCR
+482 WVSVCR

-539 GRPVALAMAERA
+539 GQQDAQTMAERA

-580 VRSMLAEMLDLVDYS
+580 VRAMLAEMLDLVEYS
-595 AGQHVTVALAPA
+595 AGQRVAVVLEPA
-607 DEPLWVHVDRGQ
+607 ADAMWVNVDRGQ

-635 PGGGTLTLAAHR
+635 PDGGTLALAAR
-647 DGAPAGIA
+647 REPAADGAA
-655 ATHAI
+655 APHAI
-660 VLSVTDTGCGIVPML
+660 VLSVTDTGCGIAPVL

-682 FFTTKAPGEG
+682 FFTTKAAGEG

-703 ARQSGG
+703 VRQSGG

-717 GSGTR
+717 DQGTR
-722 VELWLPESVAPEWRG
+722 VELWLPECAAPERRG
-737 EHAVAPVA
+737 APAVIAAAPVA
-745 PVTPV
+745 GR
-750 APVAPVTPVTP
+750 AG
-761 LTPLTPLTPIAPV
+761 
-774 APVAPVAPAA
+774 
-784 TQVVARVLFVDDDP
+784 ARVLVVDDDP

-811 GAQAVAVATGDAA
+811 GARADAVATGDAA
-824 LDWLAEHGP
+824 FRWLAEHGL

-859 WPAQRIAL
+859 WPSQRVVL

-873 EIHQTHPDWRPDL
+873 EIHQAHPDWRADL

-895 AALAALLI
+895 AALAALLG

>member
-1 MRARFGPWPSPSVR
+1 MRASFNPLPPWSVR
-15 TKLITTFL
+15 TKLTATFL

-50 EAHVVPEIARALE
+50 EANVVPEIARALE

-76 SMMLA
+76 SMMLT
-81 DSPRLLHDDTE
+81 DSPDLLHNDTE
-92 VLRGLLGDI
+92 LLRGLLGDI
-101 RRLSPGSGDARGK
+101 RRLSPGFGMQPGPAAK
-114 TVKSGERLAV
+114 AGERLAV
-124 VDDLD
+124 TDDLD
-129 AVDQDLARLLV
+129 AIDQDLARLLV
-140 VSGCQR
+140 VSGRQR
-146 QLKEELGMLRTE
+146 QLKEELGELRME
-158 TDDIADRIARRKSLI
+158 NDRIGASIARDKSLI
-173 ARHAPTLLEVWAR
+173 AQRAPTLLEIWAR

-212 VRALG
+212 VRERG
-217 EDVREPAL
+217 EDRRQPAL
-225 AAALHRLDNSARSV
+225 ADALQRLDGGARSV
-239 FAVRREYLASEG
+239 FAVRREFLASET
-251 QTSYLVTLLRGHADH
+251 QTGYLVTLLRGHADH
-266 LSGKSALYVERLRH
+266 LSGKSARYVERLRQ
-280 IARERSDMV
+280 IASERSDKV

-296 QSGLLMLAIAS
+296 QSGLLLLAVAG
-307 VTVALVGVA
+307 VAVALLGVA
-316 YVSSLLRKLQAM
+316 YASRILRKLQAM
-328 TRVMGRLA
+328 TRVMARLA
-336 KGITSDRMPSTHR
+336 KGVTSDRMPSTHR

-366 LLEKEQLT
+366 LIEKEQLT
-374 QGLEAQHRL
+374 QGLEAQRRL
-383 QASVLNS
+383 QESVLNS
-390 MNDGVSVHDAQ
+390 MNDGVSVHDAH
-401 GCLIVWNPTFATL
+401 GSLIAWNPTFATL
-414 LGIDAAALSA
+414 LGIDAAALHA
-424 GLPLAS
+424 GLPLAT
-430 LNRAVARPARWR
+430 LRRAVAPPARWR
-442 RISRETA
+442 QVSRETA
-449 FRSGGM
+449 TRTSDGA
-455 RIAAAAELHIRD
+455 RIAASAELHLRD
-467 QRILEFHCQPLPDGG
+467 RRILEFHCQPLPDGG

-539 GRPVALAMAERA
+539 GQHDAQTMAERA

-580 VRSMLAEMLDLVDYS
+580 VRAMLAEMLDLVEYS
-595 AGQHVTVALAPA
+595 AGQRVTVVLEPA
-607 DEPLWVHVDRGQ
+607 AEPLWVNVDRGQ

-635 PGGGTLTLAAHR
+635 PDGGTLTLAAR
-647 DGAPAGIA
+647 REPAADGAA
-655 ATHAI
+655 APCAI
-660 VLSVTDTGCGIVPML
+660 VLSVTDTGCGIAPLL

-682 FFTTKAPGEG
+682 FFTTKAAGEG

-703 ARQSGG
+703 VRQSGG

-717 GSGTR
+717 GRGTR
-722 VELWLPESVAPEWRG
+722 VELWLPVGAAPERRG
-737 EHAVAPVA
+737 AATA
-745 PVTPV
+745 
-750 APVAPVTPVTP
+750 
-761 LTPLTPLTPIAPV
+761 
-774 APVAPVAPAA
+774 APALPA
-784 TQVVARVLFVDDDP
+784 ALRAGTRVLVVDDDP

-811 GAQAVAVATGDAA
+811 GAQADAVATGEAA
-824 LDWLAEHGP
+824 FDWLAEHGP

-852 AARLAER
+852 AARLAQR
-859 WPAQRIAL
+859 WPAQRVAL

-873 EIHQTHPDWRPDL
+873 EIHQAHPDWRADL

-895 AALAALLI
+895 AALAALLA

>member
-1 MRARFGPWPSPSVR
+1 MRASFNPLPPWSVR
-15 TKLITTFL
+15 TKLTATFL

-50 EAHVVPEIARALE
+50 EANVVPEIARALE

-76 SMMLA
+76 SMMLT
-81 DSPRLLHDDTE
+81 DSPDLLHNDTE
-92 VLRGLLGDI
+92 LLRGLLGDI
-101 RRLSPGSGDARGK
+101 RRLSPGFGMQPGPAAK
-114 TVKSGERLAV
+114 AGERLAV
-124 VDDLD
+124 TDDLD
-129 AVDQDLARLLV
+129 AIDQDLARLLV
-140 VSGCQR
+140 VSGRQR
-146 QLKEELGMLRTE
+146 QLKEELGELRME
-158 TDDIADRIARRKSLI
+158 NDRIGASIARDKSLI
-173 ARHAPTLLEVWAR
+173 AQRAPTLLEIWAR

-212 VRALG
+212 VRERG
-217 EDVREPAL
+217 EDRRQPAL
-225 AAALHRLDNSARSV
+225 ADALQRLDGGARSV
-239 FAVRREYLASEG
+239 FAVRREFLASET
-251 QTSYLVTLLRGHADH
+251 QTGYLVTLLRGHADH
-266 LSGKSALYVERLRH
+266 LSGKSARYVERLRQ
-280 IARERSDMV
+280 IASERSDKV

-296 QSGLLMLAIAS
+296 QSGLLLLAVAG
-307 VTVALVGVA
+307 VAVALLGVA
-316 YVSSLLRKLQAM
+316 YASRILRKLQAM
-328 TRVMGRLA
+328 TRVMARLA
-336 KGITSDRMPSTHR
+336 KGVTSDRMPSTHR

-366 LLEKEQLT
+366 LIEKEQLT
-374 QGLEAQHRL
+374 QGLEAQRRL
-383 QASVLNS
+383 QESVLNS
-390 MNDGVSVHDAQ
+390 MNDGVSVHDAH
-401 GCLIVWNPTFATL
+401 GSLIAWNPTFATL
-414 LGIDAAALSA
+414 LGIDAAALHA
-424 GLPLAS
+424 GMTLAT
-430 LNRAVARPARWR
+430 LRRAVAPPTRWR
-442 RISRETA
+442 QVSRETA
-449 FRSGGM
+449 TRTSDGA
-455 RIAAAAELHIRD
+455 RIAASAELHLRD
-467 QRILEFHCQPLPDGG
+467 RRILEFHCQPLPDGG

-539 GRPVALAMAERA
+539 GQHDAQTMAERA

-580 VRSMLAEMLDLVDYS
+580 VRAMLAEMLDLVEYS
-595 AGQHVTVALAPA
+595 AGQRVTVVLEPA
-607 DEPLWVHVDRGQ
+607 AEPLWVNVDRGQ

-635 PGGGTLTLAAHR
+635 PDGGTLTLAAR
-647 DGAPAGIA
+647 REPAADGAA
-655 ATHAI
+655 APCAI
-660 VLSVTDTGCGIVPML
+660 VLSVTDTGCGIAPLL

-682 FFTTKAPGEG
+682 FFTTKAAGEG

-703 ARQSGG
+703 VRQSGG

-717 GSGTR
+717 GRGTR
-722 VELWLPESVAPEWRG
+722 VELWLPEGAAPERRG
-737 EHAVAPVA
+737 AATA
-745 PVTPV
+745 
-750 APVAPVTPVTP
+750 
-761 LTPLTPLTPIAPV
+761 
-774 APVAPVAPAA
+774 APALPA
-784 TQVVARVLFVDDDP
+784 ALRAGTRVLVVDDDP

-811 GAQAVAVATGDAA
+811 GAQADAVATGEAA
-824 LDWLAEHGP
+824 FDWLAEHGP

-852 AARLAER
+852 AARLAQR
-859 WPAQRIAL
+859 WPAQRVAL

-873 EIHQTHPDWRPDL
+873 EIHQAHPDWRADL

-895 AALAALLI
+895 AALAALLA

>member
-1 MRARFGPWPSPSVR
+1 MRASFNPLPPWSVR
-15 TKLITTFL
+15 TKLTATFL

-50 EAHVVPEIARALE
+50 EANVVPEIARALE

-76 SMMLA
+76 SMMLT
-81 DSPRLLHDDTE
+81 DSPDLLHNDTE
-92 VLRGLLGDI
+92 LLRGLLGDI
-101 RRLSPGSGDARGK
+101 RRLSPGFGMQPGPAAK
-114 TVKSGERLAV
+114 AGERLAV
-124 VDDLD
+124 TDDLD
-129 AVDQDLARLLV
+129 AIDQDLARLLV
-140 VSGCQR
+140 VSGRQR
-146 QLKEELGMLRTE
+146 QLKEELSELRME
-158 TDDIADRIARRKSLI
+158 NDRIGDSIARDKSLI
-173 ARHAPTLLEVWAR
+173 AQRAPTLLEIWAR

-212 VRALG
+212 VRERG
-217 EDVREPAL
+217 EDRRQPAL
-225 AAALHRLDNSARSV
+225 ADALQRLDGGARSV
-239 FAVRREYLASEG
+239 FAVRREFLASET
-251 QTSYLVTLLRGHADH
+251 QTGYLVTLLRGHADH
-266 LSGKSALYVERLRH
+266 LSGKSARYVERLRQ
-280 IARERSDMV
+280 IASERSDKV

-296 QSGLLMLAIAS
+296 QSGLLLLAVAG
-307 VTVALVGVA
+307 VAVALLGVA
-316 YVSSLLRKLQAM
+316 YASRILRKLQAM
-328 TRVMGRLA
+328 TRVMARLA
-336 KGITSDRMPSTHR
+336 KGVTSDRMPSTHR

-366 LLEKEQLT
+366 LIEKEQLT
-374 QGLEAQHRL
+374 QGLEAQRRL
-383 QASVLNS
+383 QESVLNS
-390 MNDGVSVHDAQ
+390 MNDGVSVHDAH
-401 GCLIVWNPTFATL
+401 GSLIAWNPTFATL
-414 LGIDAAALSA
+414 LGIDAAALHA
-424 GLPLAS
+424 GLPLAT
-430 LNRAVARPARWR
+430 LRRAVAPPARWR
-442 RISRETA
+442 QVSRETA
-449 FRSGGM
+449 TRTSDGA
-455 RIAAAAELHIRD
+455 RIAASAELHLRD
-467 QRILEFHCQPLPDGG
+467 RRILEFHCQPLPDGG

-539 GRPVALAMAERA
+539 GQHDAQTMAERA

-580 VRSMLAEMLDLVDYS
+580 VRAMLAEMLDLVEYS
-595 AGQHVTVALAPA
+595 AGQRVTVVLEPA
-607 DEPLWVHVDRGQ
+607 AELLWVNVDRGQ

-635 PGGGTLTLAAHR
+635 PDGGTLTLAAR
-647 DGAPAGIA
+647 REPAADGAA
-655 ATHAI
+655 APCAV
-660 VLSVTDTGCGIVPML
+660 VLSVTDTGCGIAPLL

-682 FFTTKAPGEG
+682 FFTTKAAGEG

-703 ARQSGG
+703 VRQSGG

-717 GSGTR
+717 GRGTR
-722 VELWLPESVAPEWRG
+722 VELWLPEGAAPERRG
-737 EHAVAPVA
+737 AATA
-745 PVTPV
+745 
-750 APVAPVTPVTP
+750 
-761 LTPLTPLTPIAPV
+761 
-774 APVAPVAPAA
+774 APALPA
-784 TQVVARVLFVDDDP
+784 ALRAGTRVLVVDDDP

-811 GAQAVAVATGDAA
+811 GAQADAVATGEAA
-824 LDWLAEHGP
+824 FDWLAEHGP

-852 AARLAER
+852 AARLAQR
-859 WPAQRIAL
+859 WPAQRVAL

-873 EIHQTHPDWRPDL
+873 EIHQAHPDWRADL

-895 AALAALLI
+895 AALAALLA

>member
-1 MRARFGPWPSPSVR
+1 MRASFNPLPPWSVR
-15 TKLITTFL
+15 TKLIATFL

-50 EAHVVPEIARALE
+50 EANVVPEIARALE

-76 SMMLA
+76 SMMLT
-81 DSPRLLHDDTE
+81 DSPDLLHNDTE
-92 VLRGLLGDI
+92 LLRGLLGDI
-101 RRLSPGSGDARGK
+101 RRLSPGFGMQPGPAAK
-114 TVKSGERLAV
+114 AGERLAV
-124 VDDLD
+124 TDDLD
-129 AVDQDLARLLV
+129 AIDQDLARLLV
-140 VSGCQR
+140 VSGRQR
-146 QLKEELGMLRTE
+146 QLKEELGELRVE
-158 TDDIADRIARRKSLI
+158 NDRIGASIARDKSLI
-173 ARHAPTLLEVWAR
+173 AQRAPTLLEIWAR

-212 VRALG
+212 VRERG
-217 EDVREPAL
+217 EDRRQPAL
-225 AAALHRLDNSARSV
+225 ADALQRLDGGARSV
-239 FAVRREYLASEG
+239 FAVRREFLASET
-251 QTSYLVTLLRGHADH
+251 QTGYLVTLLRGHADH
-266 LSGKSALYVERLRH
+266 LSGKSARYVERLRQ
-280 IARERSDMV
+280 IASERSDKV

-296 QSGLLMLAIAS
+296 QSGLLLLAVAG
-307 VTVALVGVA
+307 VAVALLGVA
-316 YVSSLLRKLQAM
+316 YASRILRKLQAM
-328 TRVMGRLA
+328 TRVMARLA
-336 KGITSDRMPSTHR
+336 KGVTSDRMPSTHR

-366 LLEKEQLT
+366 LIEKEQLT
-374 QGLEAQHRL
+374 QGLEAQRRL
-383 QASVLNS
+383 QESVLNS
-390 MNDGVSVHDAQ
+390 MNDGVSVHDAH
-401 GCLIVWNPTFATL
+401 GSLIAWNPTFATL
-414 LGIDAAALSA
+414 LGIDAAALHA
-424 GLPLAS
+424 GLPLAT
-430 LNRAVARPARWR
+430 LRRAVDPPARWR
-442 RISRETA
+442 QVSRETA
-449 FRSGGM
+449 TRTSDGA
-455 RIAAAAELHIRD
+455 RIAASAELHLRD
-467 QRILEFHCQPLPDGG
+467 RRILEFHCQPLPDGG

-539 GRPVALAMAERA
+539 GQHDAQTMAERA

-580 VRSMLAEMLDLVDYS
+580 VRAMLAEMLDLVEYS
-595 AGQHVTVALAPA
+595 AGQRVTVVLEPA
-607 DEPLWVHVDRGQ
+607 AEPLWVNVDRGQ

-635 PGGGTLTLAAHR
+635 PDGGTLTLAAR
-647 DGAPAGIA
+647 REPAADGAA
-655 ATHAI
+655 APCAI
-660 VLSVTDTGCGIVPML
+660 VLSVTDTGCGIAPLL

-682 FFTTKAPGEG
+682 FFTTKAAGEG

-703 ARQSGG
+703 VRQSGG

-717 GSGTR
+717 GRGTR
-722 VELWLPESVAPEWRG
+722 VELWLPEGAAPERRG
-737 EHAVAPVA
+737 AATA
-745 PVTPV
+745 
-750 APVAPVTPVTP
+750 
-761 LTPLTPLTPIAPV
+761 
-774 APVAPVAPAA
+774 APALPA
-784 TQVVARVLFVDDDP
+784 ALRAGTRVLVVDDDP

-811 GAQAVAVATGDAA
+811 GAQADAVATGEAA
-824 LDWLAEHGP
+824 FDWLAEHGP

-852 AARLAER
+852 AARLAQR
-859 WPAQRIAL
+859 WPAQRVAL

-873 EIHQTHPDWRPDL
+873 EIHQAHPDWRADL

-895 AALAALLI
+895 AALAALLA

>member
-1 MRARFGPWPSPSVR
+1 MRTTFRLLPPWSVR
-15 TKLITTFL
+15 AKLIATFL

-50 EAHVVPEIARALE
+50 EANVVPEIARALE

-76 SMMLA
+76 SMMLT
-81 DSPRLLHDDTE
+81 DSPDLLHNDTE
-92 VLRGLLGDI
+92 LMRGLLGDI
-101 RRLSPGSGDARGK
+101 RRLSPGFGK
-114 TVKSGERLAV
+114 QPGPAAKAGEQLAV
-124 VDDLD
+124 IDDLD
-129 AVDQDLARLLV
+129 AIDQDLARLLI
-140 VSGCQR
+140 VSGRQR
-146 QLKEELGMLRTE
+146 QLKEELGELRV
-158 TDDIADRIARRKSLI
+158 ANDRIGDSI
-173 ARHAPTLLEVWAR
+173 ARDKSVIAQRAPTLLEIWAR

-212 VRALG
+212 VRERG
-217 EDVREPAL
+217 EDRRQPAL
-225 AAALHRLDNSARSV
+225 ADALQRLDGGARSV
-239 FAVRREYLASEG
+239 FAVRRAFLSSEA
-251 QTSYLVTLLRGHADH
+251 QTGYLVTLLRGHADH
-266 LSGKSALYVERLRH
+266 LSGKSARYVERLRQ
-280 IARERSDMV
+280 IASERSDKV

-296 QSGLLMLAIAS
+296 QSGLLLLAVAG
-307 VTVALVGVA
+307 VAVALLGVA
-316 YVSSLLRKLQAM
+316 YASRILHKLQAM
-328 TRVMGRLA
+328 TRVMARLA

-366 LLEKEQLT
+366 LIEKEQLT
-374 QGLEAQHRL
+374 QGLESQRRL
-383 QASVLNS
+383 QESVLNS
-390 MNDGVSVHDAQ
+390 MNDGVSVHDTH
-401 GCLIVWNPTFATL
+401 GSLIAWNPTFATL
-414 LGIDAAALSA
+414 LGIDPGALHA
-424 GLPLAS
+424 GLSLAT
-430 LNRAVARPARWR
+430 LRQAMHQPARWR
-442 RISRETA
+442 QVSRETA
-449 FRSGGM
+449 TRTSDGA
-455 RIAAAAELHIRD
+455 RIAASAELHLRD
-467 QRILEFHCQPLPDGG
+467 QRTLEFHCQPLPDGG

-539 GRPVALAMAERA
+539 GQQDAQTMAERA

-580 VRSMLAEMLDLVDYS
+580 VRAMLAEMLDLVEYS
-595 AGQHVTVALAPA
+595 AGQRVAVVLEPA
-607 DEPLWVHVDRGQ
+607 AEPMWVHVDRGQ
-619 LENAVLNLT
+619 LENAVLNLA

-635 PGGGTLTLAAHR
+635 PGGGTLALAAR
-647 DGAPAGIA
+647 REPAADGAA
-655 ATHAI
+655 APHAI
-660 VLSVTDTGCGIVPML
+660 VLSVTDTGCGIAPVL

-682 FFTTKAPGEG
+682 FFTTKAAGEG

-703 ARQSGG
+703 VRQSGG

-717 GSGTR
+717 GHGTR
-722 VELWLPESVAPEWRG
+722 VELWLPESAPPERRG
-737 EHAVAPVA
+737 APADKAAAPVVGQA
-745 PVTPV
+745 G
-750 APVAPVTPVTP
+750 
-761 LTPLTPLTPIAPV
+761 
-774 APVAPVAPAA
+774 
-784 TQVVARVLFVDDDP
+784 ARVLVVDDDP

-811 GAQAVAVATGDAA
+811 GARADAVATGDAA
-824 LDWLAEHGP
+824 LRWLAEHGP

-859 WPAQRIAL
+859 WPAQRVAL

-873 EIHQTHPDWRPDL
+873 EIHQTHPDWRADL

-895 AALAALLI
+895 AALAALLG

>member
-1 MRARFGPWPSPSVR
+1 MRTTFRLLPPWSVR
-15 TKLITTFL
+15 AKLIATFL

-50 EAHVVPEIARALE
+50 EANVVPEIARALE

-76 SMMLA
+76 SMMLT
-81 DSPRLLHDDTE
+81 DSPDLLHNDTE
-92 VLRGLLGDI
+92 LMRGLLGDI
-101 RRLSPGSGDARGK
+101 RRLSPGFGK
-114 TVKSGERLAV
+114 QPGPAAKAGEQLAV
-124 VDDLD
+124 IDDLD
-129 AVDQDLARLLV
+129 AIDQDLARLLI
-140 VSGCQR
+140 VSGRQR
-146 QLKEELGMLRTE
+146 QLKEELGELRV
-158 TDDIADRIARRKSLI
+158 ANDRIGDSI
-173 ARHAPTLLEVWAR
+173 ARDKSVIAQRAPTLLEIWAR

-212 VRALG
+212 VRERG
-217 EDVREPAL
+217 EDRRQPAL
-225 AAALHRLDNSARSV
+225 ADALQRLDGGARSV
-239 FAVRREYLASEG
+239 FAVRRAFLSSEA
-251 QTSYLVTLLRGHADH
+251 QTGYLVTLLRGHADH
-266 LSGKSALYVERLRH
+266 LSGKSARYVERLRQ
-280 IARERSDMV
+280 IASERSDKV

-296 QSGLLMLAIAS
+296 QSGLLLLAVAG
-307 VTVALVGVA
+307 VAVALLGVA
-316 YVSSLLRKLQAM
+316 YASRILHKLQAM
-328 TRVMGRLA
+328 TRVMARLA

-366 LLEKEQLT
+366 LIEKEQLT
-374 QGLEAQHRL
+374 QGLESQRRL
-383 QASVLNS
+383 QESVLNS
-390 MNDGVSVHDAQ
+390 MNDGVSVHDTH
-401 GCLIVWNPTFATL
+401 GSLIAWNPTFATL
-414 LGIDAAALSA
+414 LGIDPGALHA
-424 GLPLAS
+424 GLSLAT
-430 LNRAVARPARWR
+430 LRQAMHQPARWR
-442 RISRETA
+442 QVSRETA
-449 FRSGGM
+449 TRTSDGA
-455 RIAAAAELHIRD
+455 RIAASAELHLRD
-467 QRILEFHCQPLPDGG
+467 QRTLEFHCQPLPDGG

-539 GRPVALAMAERA
+539 GQQDAQTMAERA

-580 VRSMLAEMLDLVDYS
+580 VRAMLAEMLDLVEYS
-595 AGQHVTVALAPA
+595 AGQRVAVVLEPA
-607 DEPLWVHVDRGQ
+607 AEPMWVHVDRGQ
-619 LENAVLNLT
+619 LENAVLNLA

-635 PGGGTLTLAAHR
+635 PGGGTLALAAR
-647 DGAPAGIA
+647 REPAADGAA
-655 ATHAI
+655 APHAI
-660 VLSVTDTGCGIVPML
+660 VLSVTDTGCGIAPVL

-682 FFTTKAPGEG
+682 FFTTKAAGEG

-703 ARQSGG
+703 VRQSGG

-717 GSGTR
+717 GHGTR
-722 VELWLPESVAPEWRG
+722 VELWLPESAPPERRG
-737 EHAVAPVA
+737 APADTAAAPVVGQA
-745 PVTPV
+745 G
-750 APVAPVTPVTP
+750 
-761 LTPLTPLTPIAPV
+761 
-774 APVAPVAPAA
+774 
-784 TQVVARVLFVDDDP
+784 ARVLVVDDDP

-811 GAQAVAVATGDAA
+811 GARADAVATGDAA
-824 LDWLAEHGP
+824 LRWLAEHGP

-859 WPAQRIAL
+859 WPAQRVAL

-873 EIHQTHPDWRPDL
+873 EIHQTHPDWRADL

-895 AALAALLI
+895 AALAALLG

>member
-1 MRARFGPWPSPSVR
+1 MRASFNPLPPWSVR
-15 TKLITTFL
+15 TKLTATFL

-50 EAHVVPEIARALE
+50 EANVVPEIARALE

-76 SMMLA
+76 SMMLT
-81 DSPRLLHDDTE
+81 DSPDLLHNDTE
-92 VLRGLLGDI
+92 LLRGLLGDI
-101 RRLSPGSGDARGK
+101 RRLSPGFGMQPGPAAK
-114 TVKSGERLAV
+114 AGERLAV
-124 VDDLD
+124 TDDLD
-129 AVDQDLARLLV
+129 AIDQDLARLLV
-140 VSGCQR
+140 VSGRQR
-146 QLKEELGMLRTE
+146 QLKEELGELRME
-158 TDDIADRIARRKSLI
+158 NDRIGDSIARDKSLI
-173 ARHAPTLLEVWAR
+173 AQRAPTLLEIWAR

-212 VRALG
+212 VRERG
-217 EDVREPAL
+217 EDRRQPAL
-225 AAALHRLDNSARSV
+225 ADALQRLDGGARSV
-239 FAVRREYLASEG
+239 FAVRREFLASET
-251 QTSYLVTLLRGHADH
+251 QTGYLVTLLRGHADH
-266 LSGKSALYVERLRH
+266 LSGKSARYVERLRQ
-280 IARERSDMV
+280 IASERSDKV

-296 QSGLLMLAIAS
+296 QSGLLLLAVAG
-307 VTVALVGVA
+307 VAVALLGVA
-316 YVSSLLRKLQAM
+316 YASRILRKLQAM
-328 TRVMGRLA
+328 TRVMARLA
-336 KGITSDRMPSTHR
+336 KGVTSDRMPSTHR

-366 LLEKEQLT
+366 LIEKEQLT
-374 QGLEAQHRL
+374 QGLEAQRRL
-383 QASVLNS
+383 QESVLNS
-390 MNDGVSVHDAQ
+390 MNDGVSVHDAH
-401 GCLIVWNPTFATL
+401 GSLIAWNPTFATL
-414 LGIDAAALSA
+414 LGIDAAALHA
-424 GLPLAS
+424 GLPLAT
-430 LNRAVARPARWR
+430 LRRAVAPPARWR
-442 RISRETA
+442 QVSRETA
-449 FRSGGM
+449 TRTSDGA
-455 RIAAAAELHIRD
+455 RIAASAELHLRD
-467 QRILEFHCQPLPDGG
+467 RRILEFHCQPLPDGG

-539 GRPVALAMAERA
+539 GQHDAQTMAERA

-580 VRSMLAEMLDLVDYS
+580 VRAMLAEMLDLVEYS
-595 AGQHVTVALAPA
+595 AGQRVTVVLEPA
-607 DEPLWVHVDRGQ
+607 AEPLWVNVDRGQ

-635 PGGGTLTLAAHR
+635 PDGGTLTLAAR
-647 DGAPAGIA
+647 REPAADGAA
-655 ATHAI
+655 APCAV
-660 VLSVTDTGCGIVPML
+660 VLSVTDTGCGIAPLL

-682 FFTTKAPGEG
+682 FFTTKAAGEG

-703 ARQSGG
+703 VRQSGG

-717 GSGTR
+717 GRGTR
-722 VELWLPESVAPEWRG
+722 VELWLPEGAAPERRG
-737 EHAVAPVA
+737 AATA
-745 PVTPV
+745 
-750 APVAPVTPVTP
+750 
-761 LTPLTPLTPIAPV
+761 
-774 APVAPVAPAA
+774 APALPA
-784 TQVVARVLFVDDDP
+784 ALRAGTRVLVVDDDP

-811 GAQAVAVATGDAA
+811 GAQADAVATGEAA
-824 LDWLAEHGP
+824 FDWLAEHGP

-852 AARLAER
+852 AARLAQR
-859 WPAQRIAL
+859 WPAQRVAL

-873 EIHQTHPDWRPDL
+873 EIHQAHPDWRADL

-895 AALAALLI
+895 AALAALLA

>member
-1 MRARFGPWPSPSVR
+1 MRASFNPLPPWSVR
-15 TKLITTFL
+15 TKLTATFL

-50 EAHVVPEIARALE
+50 EANVVPEIARALE

-76 SMMLA
+76 SMMLT
-81 DSPRLLHDDTE
+81 DSPDLLHNDTE
-92 VLRGLLGDI
+92 LLRGLLGDI
-101 RRLSPGSGDARGK
+101 RRLSPGFGMQPGPAAK
-114 TVKSGERLAV
+114 AGERLAV
-124 VDDLD
+124 TDDLD
-129 AVDQDLARLLV
+129 AIDQDLARLLV
-140 VSGCQR
+140 VSGRQR
-146 QLKEELGMLRTE
+146 QLKEELGELRME
-158 TDDIADRIARRKSLI
+158 NDRIGASIARDKSLI
-173 ARHAPTLLEVWAR
+173 AQRAPTLLEIWAR

-212 VRALG
+212 VRERG
-217 EDVREPAL
+217 EDRRQPAL
-225 AAALHRLDNSARSV
+225 ADALQRLDGGARSV
-239 FAVRREYLASEG
+239 FAVRREFLASET
-251 QTSYLVTLLRGHADH
+251 QTGYLVTLLRGHADH
-266 LSGKSALYVERLRH
+266 LSGKSARYVERLRQ
-280 IARERSDMV
+280 IASERSDKV

-296 QSGLLMLAIAS
+296 QSGLLLLAVAG
-307 VTVALVGVA
+307 VAVALLGVA
-316 YVSSLLRKLQAM
+316 YASRILRKLQAM
-328 TRVMGRLA
+328 TRVMARLA
-336 KGITSDRMPSTHR
+336 KGVTSDRMPSTHR

-366 LLEKEQLT
+366 LIEKEQLT
-374 QGLEAQHRL
+374 QGLEAQRRL
-383 QASVLNS
+383 QESVLNS
-390 MNDGVSVHDAQ
+390 MNDGVSVHDAH
-401 GCLIVWNPTFATL
+401 GSLIAWNPTFATL
-414 LGIDAAALSA
+414 LGIDAAALHA
-424 GLPLAS
+424 GLPLAT
-430 LNRAVARPARWR
+430 LRRAVAPPARWR
-442 RISRETA
+442 QVSRETA
-449 FRSGGM
+449 TRTSDGA
-455 RIAAAAELHIRD
+455 RIAASAELHLRD
-467 QRILEFHCQPLPDGG
+467 RRILEFHCQPLPDGG

-539 GRPVALAMAERA
+539 GQHDAQTMAERA

-580 VRSMLAEMLDLVDYS
+580 VRAMLAEMLDLVEYS
-595 AGQHVTVALAPA
+595 AGQRVTVVLEPA
-607 DEPLWVHVDRGQ
+607 AELLWVNVDRGQ

-635 PGGGTLTLAAHR
+635 PDGGTLTLAAR
-647 DGAPAGIA
+647 REPAADGAA
-655 ATHAI
+655 APCAV
-660 VLSVTDTGCGIVPML
+660 VLSVTDTGCGIAPLL

-682 FFTTKAPGEG
+682 FFTTKAAGEG

-703 ARQSGG
+703 VRQSGG

-717 GSGTR
+717 GRGTR
-722 VELWLPESVAPEWRG
+722 VELWLPEGAAPERRG
-737 EHAVAPVA
+737 AATA
-745 PVTPV
+745 
-750 APVAPVTPVTP
+750 
-761 LTPLTPLTPIAPV
+761 
-774 APVAPVAPAA
+774 APALPA
-784 TQVVARVLFVDDDP
+784 ALRAGTRVLVVDDDP

-811 GAQAVAVATGDAA
+811 GAQADAVATGEAA
-824 LDWLAEHGP
+824 FDWLAEHGP

-852 AARLAER
+852 AARLAQR
-859 WPAQRIAL
+859 WPAQRVAL

-873 EIHQTHPDWRPDL
+873 EIHQAHPDWRADL

-895 AALAALLI
+895 AALAALLA

>member
-1 MRARFGPWPSPSVR
+1 MRASFNPLPPWSVR
-15 TKLITTFL
+15 TKLTATFL

-50 EAHVVPEIARALE
+50 EANVVPEIARALE

-76 SMMLA
+76 SMMLT
-81 DSPRLLHDDTE
+81 DSPDLLHNDTE
-92 VLRGLLGDI
+92 LLRGLLGDI
-101 RRLSPGSGDARGK
+101 RRLSPGFGMQPGPAAK
-114 TVKSGERLAV
+114 AGERLAV
-124 VDDLD
+124 TDDLD
-129 AVDQDLARLLV
+129 AIDQDLARLLV
-140 VSGCQR
+140 VSGRQR
-146 QLKEELGMLRTE
+146 QLKEELSELRME
-158 TDDIADRIARRKSLI
+158 NDRIGDSIARDKSLI
-173 ARHAPTLLEVWAR
+173 AQRAPTLLEIWAR

-212 VRALG
+212 VRERG
-217 EDVREPAL
+217 EDRRQPAL
-225 AAALHRLDNSARSV
+225 ADALQRLDGGARSV
-239 FAVRREYLASEG
+239 FAVRREFLASET
-251 QTSYLVTLLRGHADH
+251 QTGYLVTLLRGHADH
-266 LSGKSALYVERLRH
+266 LSGKSARYVERLRQ
-280 IARERSDMV
+280 IASERSDKV

-296 QSGLLMLAIAS
+296 QSGLLLLAVAG
-307 VTVALVGVA
+307 VAVALLGVA
-316 YVSSLLRKLQAM
+316 YASRILRKLQAM
-328 TRVMGRLA
+328 TRVMARLA
-336 KGITSDRMPSTHR
+336 KGVTSDRMPSTHR

-366 LLEKEQLT
+366 LIEKEQLT
-374 QGLEAQHRL
+374 QGLEAQRRL
-383 QASVLNS
+383 QESVLNS
-390 MNDGVSVHDAQ
+390 MNDGVSVHDAH
-401 GCLIVWNPTFATL
+401 GSLIAWNPTFATL
-414 LGIDAAALSA
+414 LGIDAAALHA
-424 GLPLAS
+424 GLPLAT
-430 LNRAVARPARWR
+430 LRRAVAPPARWR
-442 RISRETA
+442 QVSRETA
-449 FRSGGM
+449 TRTSDGA
-455 RIAAAAELHIRD
+455 RIAASAELHLRD
-467 QRILEFHCQPLPDGG
+467 RRILEFHCQPLPDGG

-539 GRPVALAMAERA
+539 GQHDAQTMAERA

-580 VRSMLAEMLDLVDYS
+580 VRAMLAEMLDLVEYS
-595 AGQHVTVALAPA
+595 AGQRVTVVLEPA
-607 DEPLWVHVDRGQ
+607 AEPLWVNVDRGQ

-635 PGGGTLTLAAHR
+635 PDGGTLTLAAR
-647 DGAPAGIA
+647 REPAADGAA
-655 ATHAI
+655 APCAI
-660 VLSVTDTGCGIVPML
+660 VLSVTDTGCGIAPLL

-682 FFTTKAPGEG
+682 FFTTKAAGEG

-703 ARQSGG
+703 VRQSGG

-717 GSGTR
+717 GRGTR
-722 VELWLPESVAPEWRG
+722 VELWLPEGAAPERRG
-737 EHAVAPVA
+737 AATA
-745 PVTPV
+745 
-750 APVAPVTPVTP
+750 
-761 LTPLTPLTPIAPV
+761 
-774 APVAPVAPAA
+774 APALPA
-784 TQVVARVLFVDDDP
+784 ALRAGTRVLVVDDDP

-811 GAQAVAVATGDAA
+811 GAQADAVATGEAA
-824 LDWLAEHGP
+824 FDWLAEHGP

-852 AARLAER
+852 AARLAQR
-859 WPAQRIAL
+859 WPAQRVAL

-873 EIHQTHPDWRPDL
+873 EIHQAHPDWRADL

-895 AALAALLI
+895 AALAALLA

>member
-1 MRARFGPWPSPSVR
+1 MRASFNPLPPWSVR
-15 TKLITTFL
+15 TKLTATFL

-50 EAHVVPEIARALE
+50 EANVVPEIARALE

-76 SMMLA
+76 SMMLT
-81 DSPRLLHDDTE
+81 DSPDLLHNDTE
-92 VLRGLLGDI
+92 LLRGLLGDI
-101 RRLSPGSGDARGK
+101 RRLSPGFGMQPGPAAK
-114 TVKSGERLAV
+114 AGERLAV
-124 VDDLD
+124 TDDLD
-129 AVDQDLARLLV
+129 AIDQDLARLLV
-140 VSGCQR
+140 VSGRQR
-146 QLKEELGMLRTE
+146 QLKEELGELRME
-158 TDDIADRIARRKSLI
+158 NDRIGASIARDKSLI
-173 ARHAPTLLEVWAR
+173 AQRAPTLLEIWAR

-212 VRALG
+212 VRERG
-217 EDVREPAL
+217 EDRRQPAL
-225 AAALHRLDNSARSV
+225 ADALQRLDGGARSV
-239 FAVRREYLASEG
+239 FAVRREFLASET
-251 QTSYLVTLLRGHADH
+251 QTGYLVTLLRGHADH
-266 LSGKSALYVERLRH
+266 LSGKSARYVERLRQ
-280 IARERSDMV
+280 IASERSDKV

-296 QSGLLMLAIAS
+296 QSGLLLLAMAG
-307 VTVALVGVA
+307 VAVALLGVA
-316 YVSSLLRKLQAM
+316 YASRILRKLQAM
-328 TRVMGRLA
+328 TRVMARLA
-336 KGITSDRMPSTHR
+336 KGVTSDRMPSTHR

-366 LLEKEQLT
+366 LIEKEQLT
-374 QGLEAQHRL
+374 QGLEAQRRL
-383 QASVLNS
+383 QESVLNS
-390 MNDGVSVHDAQ
+390 MNDGVSVHDAH
-401 GCLIVWNPTFATL
+401 GSLIAWNPTFATL
-414 LGIDAAALSA
+414 LGIDAAALHA
-424 GLPLAS
+424 GLPLAT
-430 LNRAVARPARWR
+430 LRRAVAPPARWR
-442 RISRETA
+442 QVSRETA
-449 FRSGGM
+449 TRTSDGA
-455 RIAAAAELHIRD
+455 RIAASAELHLRD
-467 QRILEFHCQPLPDGG
+467 RRILEFHCQPLPDGG

-539 GRPVALAMAERA
+539 GQHDAQTMAERA

-580 VRSMLAEMLDLVDYS
+580 VRAMLAEMLDLVEYS
-595 AGQHVTVALAPA
+595 AGQRVTVVLEPA
-607 DEPLWVHVDRGQ
+607 AEPLWVNVDRGQ

-635 PGGGTLTLAAHR
+635 PDGGTLTLAAR
-647 DGAPAGIA
+647 REPAADGAA
-655 ATHAI
+655 APCAI
-660 VLSVTDTGCGIVPML
+660 VLSVTDTGCGIAPLL

-682 FFTTKAPGEG
+682 FFTTKAAGEG

-703 ARQSGG
+703 VRQSGG

-717 GSGTR
+717 GRGTR
-722 VELWLPESVAPEWRG
+722 VELWLPEGAAPERRG
-737 EHAVAPVA
+737 AATA
-745 PVTPV
+745 
-750 APVAPVTPVTP
+750 
-761 LTPLTPLTPIAPV
+761 
-774 APVAPVAPAA
+774 APALPA
-784 TQVVARVLFVDDDP
+784 ALRAGTRVLVVDDDP

-811 GAQAVAVATGDAA
+811 GAQADAVATGEAA
-824 LDWLAEHGP
+824 FDWLAEHGP

-852 AARLAER
+852 AARLAQR
-859 WPAQRIAL
+859 WPAQRVAL

-873 EIHQTHPDWRPDL
+873 EIHQAHPDWRADL

-895 AALAALLI
+895 AALAALLA

>member
-1 MRARFGPWPSPSVR
+1 MRASFNPLPPWSVR
-15 TKLITTFL
+15 TKLTATFL

-50 EAHVVPEIARALE
+50 EANVVPEIARALE

-76 SMMLA
+76 SMMLT
-81 DSPRLLHDDTE
+81 DSPDLLHNDTE
-92 VLRGLLGDI
+92 LLRGLLGDI
-101 RRLSPGSGDARGK
+101 RRLSPGFGMQPGPAAK
-114 TVKSGERLAV
+114 AGERLAV
-124 VDDLD
+124 TDDLD
-129 AVDQDLARLLV
+129 AIDQDLARLLV
-140 VSGCQR
+140 VSGRQR
-146 QLKEELGMLRTE
+146 QLKEELGELRME
-158 TDDIADRIARRKSLI
+158 NDRIGASIARDKSLI
-173 ARHAPTLLEVWAR
+173 AQRAPTLLEIWAR

-212 VRALG
+212 VRERG
-217 EDVREPAL
+217 EDRRQPAL
-225 AAALHRLDNSARSV
+225 ADALQRLDGGARSV
-239 FAVRREYLASEG
+239 FAVRREFLASET
-251 QTSYLVTLLRGHADH
+251 QTGYLVTLLRGHADH
-266 LSGKSALYVERLRH
+266 LSGKSARYVERLRQ
-280 IARERSDMV
+280 IASERSDKV

-296 QSGLLMLAIAS
+296 QSGLLLLAVAG
-307 VTVALVGVA
+307 VAVALLGVA
-316 YVSSLLRKLQAM
+316 YASRILRKLQAM
-328 TRVMGRLA
+328 TRVMARLA
-336 KGITSDRMPSTHR
+336 KGVTSDRMPSTHR

-366 LLEKEQLT
+366 LIEKEQLT
-374 QGLEAQHRL
+374 QGLEAQRRL
-383 QASVLNS
+383 QESVLNS
-390 MNDGVSVHDAQ
+390 MNDGVSVHDAH
-401 GCLIVWNPTFATL
+401 GSLIAWNPTFATL
-414 LGIDAAALSA
+414 LGIDAAALHA
-424 GLPLAS
+424 GLPLAT
-430 LNRAVARPARWR
+430 LRRAVDPPARWR
-442 RISRETA
+442 QVSRETA
-449 FRSGGM
+449 TRTSDGA
-455 RIAAAAELHIRD
+455 RIAASAELHLRD
-467 QRILEFHCQPLPDGG
+467 RRILEFHCQPLPDGG

-539 GRPVALAMAERA
+539 GQHDAQTMAERA

-580 VRSMLAEMLDLVDYS
+580 VRAMLAEMLDLVEYS
-595 AGQHVTVALAPA
+595 AGQRVTVVLEPA
-607 DEPLWVHVDRGQ
+607 AEPMWVNVDRGQ

-635 PGGGTLTLAAHR
+635 PDGGTLTLAAR
-647 DGAPAGIA
+647 REPAADGAA
-655 ATHAI
+655 APCAI
-660 VLSVTDTGCGIVPML
+660 VLSVTDTGCGIAPLL

-682 FFTTKAPGEG
+682 FFTTKAAGEG

-703 ARQSGG
+703 VRQSGG

-717 GSGTR
+717 GRGTR
-722 VELWLPESVAPEWRG
+722 VELWLPEGAAPERRG
-737 EHAVAPVA
+737 APTAAPV
-745 PVTPV
+745 
-750 APVAPVTPVTP
+750 
-761 LTPLTPLTPIAPV
+761 L
-774 APVAPVAPAA
+774 PAA
-784 TQVVARVLFVDDDP
+784 LRAGTRVLVVDDDP

-811 GAQAVAVATGDAA
+811 GAQADAVATGEAA
-824 LDWLAEHGP
+824 FDWLAEHGP

-852 AARLAER
+852 AARLAQR
-859 WPAQRIAL
+859 WPAQRVAL

-873 EIHQTHPDWRPDL
+873 EIHQAHPDWRADL

-895 AALAALLI
+895 AALAALLA

>member
-1 MRARFGPWPSPSVR
+1 MRASFNPLPPWSVR
-15 TKLITTFL
+15 TKLTATFL

-50 EAHVVPEIARALE
+50 EANVVPEIARALE

-76 SMMLA
+76 SMMLT
-81 DSPRLLHDDTE
+81 DSPDLLHNDTE
-92 VLRGLLGDI
+92 LLRGLLGDI
-101 RRLSPGSGDARGK
+101 RRLSPGFGMQPGPAAK
-114 TVKSGERLAV
+114 AGERLAV
-124 VDDLD
+124 TDDLD
-129 AVDQDLARLLV
+129 AIDQDLARLLV
-140 VSGCQR
+140 VSGRQR
-146 QLKEELGMLRTE
+146 QLKEELGELRME
-158 TDDIADRIARRKSLI
+158 NDRIGASIARDKSLI
-173 ARHAPTLLEVWAR
+173 AQRAPTLLEIWAR

-212 VRALG
+212 VRERG
-217 EDVREPAL
+217 EDRRQPAL
-225 AAALHRLDNSARSV
+225 ADALQRLDGGARSV
-239 FAVRREYLASEG
+239 FAVRREFLASET
-251 QTSYLVTLLRGHADH
+251 QTGYLVTLLRGHADH
-266 LSGKSALYVERLRH
+266 LSGKSARYVERLRQ
-280 IARERSDMV
+280 IASERSDKV

-296 QSGLLMLAIAS
+296 QSGLLLLAVAG
-307 VTVALVGVA
+307 VAVALLGVA
-316 YVSSLLRKLQAM
+316 YASRILRKLQAM
-328 TRVMGRLA
+328 TRVMARLA
-336 KGITSDRMPSTHR
+336 KGVTSDRMPSTHR

-366 LLEKEQLT
+366 LIEKEQLT
-374 QGLEAQHRL
+374 QGLEAQRRL
-383 QASVLNS
+383 QESVLNS
-390 MNDGVSVHDAQ
+390 MNDGVSVHDAH
-401 GCLIVWNPTFATL
+401 GSLIAWNPTFATL
-414 LGIDAAALSA
+414 LGIDAAALHA
-424 GLPLAS
+424 GLPLAT
-430 LNRAVARPARWR
+430 LRRAVAPPARWR
-442 RISRETA
+442 QVSRETA
-449 FRSGGM
+449 TRTSDGA
-455 RIAAAAELHIRD
+455 RIAASAELHLRD
-467 QRILEFHCQPLPDGG
+467 RRILEFHCQPLPDGG

-539 GRPVALAMAERA
+539 GQHDAQTMAERA

-580 VRSMLAEMLDLVDYS
+580 VRAMLAEMLDLVEYS
-595 AGQHVTVALAPA
+595 AGQRVTVVLEPA
-607 DEPLWVHVDRGQ
+607 AEPLWVNVDRGQ

-635 PGGGTLTLAAHR
+635 PDGGTLTLAAR
-647 DGAPAGIA
+647 REPAADGAA
-655 ATHAI
+655 APCAI
-660 VLSVTDTGCGIVPML
+660 VLSVTDTGCGIAPLL

-682 FFTTKAPGEG
+682 FFTTKAAGEG

-703 ARQSGG
+703 VRQSGG
-709 DLRIHSEV
+709 DLWIHSEV
-717 GSGTR
+717 GRGTR
-722 VELWLPESVAPEWRG
+722 VELRLPEGAAPERRG
-737 EHAVAPVA
+737 AATA
-745 PVTPV
+745 
-750 APVAPVTPVTP
+750 
-761 LTPLTPLTPIAPV
+761 
-774 APVAPVAPAA
+774 APALPA
-784 TQVVARVLFVDDDP
+784 ALRAGTRVLVVDDDP

-811 GAQAVAVATGDAA
+811 GAQADAVATGEAA
-824 LDWLAEHGP
+824 FDWLAEHGP

-852 AARLAER
+852 AARLAQR
-859 WPAQRIAL
+859 WPAQRVAL

-873 EIHQTHPDWRPDL
+873 EIHQAHPDWRADL

-895 AALAALLI
+895 AALAALLA

>member
-1 MRARFGPWPSPSVR
+1 MRASFNPLPPWSVR
-15 TKLITTFL
+15 TKLTATFL

-50 EAHVVPEIARALE
+50 EANVVPEIARALE

-76 SMMLA
+76 SMMLT
-81 DSPRLLHDDTE
+81 DSPDLLHNDTE
-92 VLRGLLGDI
+92 LLRGLLGDI
-101 RRLSPGSGDARGK
+101 RRLSPGFGMQPGPAAK
-114 TVKSGERLAV
+114 AGERLAV
-124 VDDLD
+124 TDDLD
-129 AVDQDLARLLV
+129 AIDQDLARLLV
-140 VSGCQR
+140 VSGRQR
-146 QLKEELGMLRTE
+146 QLKEELGELRVE
-158 TDDIADRIARRKSLI
+158 NDRIGASIARDKSLI
-173 ARHAPTLLEVWAR
+173 AQRAPTLLEIWAR

-212 VRALG
+212 VRERG
-217 EDVREPAL
+217 EDRRQPAL
-225 AAALHRLDNSARSV
+225 ADALQRLDGGARSV
-239 FAVRREYLASEG
+239 FAVRREFLASET
-251 QTSYLVTLLRGHADH
+251 QTGYLVTLLRGHADH
-266 LSGKSALYVERLRH
+266 LSGKSARYVERLRQ
-280 IARERSDMV
+280 IASERSDKV

-296 QSGLLMLAIAS
+296 QSGLLLLAVAG
-307 VTVALVGVA
+307 VAVALLGVA
-316 YVSSLLRKLQAM
+316 YASRILRKLQAM
-328 TRVMGRLA
+328 TRVMARLA
-336 KGITSDRMPSTHR
+336 KGVTSDRMPSTHR

-366 LLEKEQLT
+366 LIEKEQLT
-374 QGLEAQHRL
+374 QGLEAQRRL
-383 QASVLNS
+383 QESVLNS
-390 MNDGVSVHDAQ
+390 MNDGVSVHDAH
-401 GCLIVWNPTFATL
+401 GSLIAWNPTFATL
-414 LGIDAAALSA
+414 LGIDAAALHA
-424 GLPLAS
+424 GLPLAT
-430 LNRAVARPARWR
+430 LRRAVDPPARWR
-442 RISRETA
+442 QVSRETA
-449 FRSGGM
+449 TRTSDGA
-455 RIAAAAELHIRD
+455 RIAASAELHLRD
-467 QRILEFHCQPLPDGG
+467 RRTLEFHCQPLPDGG

-539 GRPVALAMAERA
+539 GQHDAQTMAERA

-580 VRSMLAEMLDLVDYS
+580 VRAMLAEMLDLVEYS
-595 AGQHVTVALAPA
+595 AGQRVTVVLEPA
-607 DEPLWVHVDRGQ
+607 AEPLWVNVDRGQ

-635 PGGGTLTLAAHR
+635 PDGGALTLAAR
-647 DGAPAGIA
+647 REPAAAGAA
-655 ATHAI
+655 APCAI
-660 VLSVTDTGCGIVPML
+660 VLSVTDTGCGIAPLL

-682 FFTTKAPGEG
+682 FFTTKAAGEG

-703 ARQSGG
+703 VRQSGG

-717 GSGTR
+717 GRGTR
-722 VELWLPESVAPEWRG
+722 VELWLPEGTAPERRG
-737 EHAVAPVA
+737 AATA
-745 PVTPV
+745 
-750 APVAPVTPVTP
+750 
-761 LTPLTPLTPIAPV
+761 
-774 APVAPVAPAA
+774 APALPA
-784 TQVVARVLFVDDDP
+784 ALRAGTRVLVVDDDP

-811 GAQAVAVATGDAA
+811 GAQADAVATGEAA
-824 LDWLAEHGP
+824 FDWLAEHGP

-852 AARLAER
+852 AARLAQR
-859 WPAQRIAL
+859 WPAQRVAL

-873 EIHQTHPDWRPDL
+873 EIHQAHPDWRADL

-895 AALAALLI
+895 AALAALLA

>member
-1 MRARFGPWPSPSVR
+1 MRASFNPLPPWSVR
-15 TKLITTFL
+15 TKLIATFL

-50 EAHVVPEIARALE
+50 EANVVPEIARALE

-76 SMMLA
+76 SMMLT
-81 DSPRLLHDDTE
+81 DSPDLLHNDTE
-92 VLRGLLGDI
+92 LLRGLLGDI
-101 RRLSPGSGDARGK
+101 RRLSPGFGMQPGPAAK
-114 TVKSGERLAV
+114 AGERLAV
-124 VDDLD
+124 TDDLD
-129 AVDQDLARLLV
+129 AIDQDLARLLV
-140 VSGCQR
+140 VSGRQR
-146 QLKEELGMLRTE
+146 QLKEELGELRVE
-158 TDDIADRIARRKSLI
+158 NDRIGASIARDKSLI
-173 ARHAPTLLEVWAR
+173 AQRAPTLLEIWAR

-212 VRALG
+212 VRERG
-217 EDVREPAL
+217 EDRRQPAL
-225 AAALHRLDNSARSV
+225 ADALQRLDGGARSV
-239 FAVRREYLASEG
+239 FAVRREFLASET
-251 QTSYLVTLLRGHADH
+251 QTGYLVTLLRGHADH
-266 LSGKSALYVERLRH
+266 LSGKSARYVERLRQ
-280 IARERSDMV
+280 IASERSDKV

-296 QSGLLMLAIAS
+296 QSGLLLLAVAG
-307 VTVALVGVA
+307 VAVALLGVA
-316 YVSSLLRKLQAM
+316 YASRILRKLQAM
-328 TRVMGRLA
+328 TRVMARLA
-336 KGITSDRMPSTHR
+336 KGVTSDRMPSTHR

-366 LLEKEQLT
+366 LIEKEQLT
-374 QGLEAQHRL
+374 QGLEAQRRL
-383 QASVLNS
+383 QESVLNS
-390 MNDGVSVHDAQ
+390 MNDGVSVHDAH
-401 GCLIVWNPTFATL
+401 GSLIAWNPTFATL
-414 LGIDAAALSA
+414 LGIDAAALHA
-424 GLPLAS
+424 GLPLAT
-430 LNRAVARPARWR
+430 LRRAVDPPARWR
-442 RISRETA
+442 QVSRETA
-449 FRSGGM
+449 TRTSDGA
-455 RIAAAAELHIRD
+455 RIAASAELHLRD
-467 QRILEFHCQPLPDGG
+467 RRILEFHCQPLPDGG

-539 GRPVALAMAERA
+539 GQHDAQTMAERA

-580 VRSMLAEMLDLVDYS
+580 VRAMLAEMLDLVEYS
-595 AGQHVTVALAPA
+595 AGQRVTVVLEPA
-607 DEPLWVHVDRGQ
+607 AEPLWVNVDRGQ

-635 PGGGTLTLAAHR
+635 PDGGTLTLAAR
-647 DGAPAGIA
+647 REPAADGAA
-655 ATHAI
+655 APCAI
-660 VLSVTDTGCGIVPML
+660 VLSVTDTGCGIAPLL

-682 FFTTKAPGEG
+682 FFTTKAAGEG

-703 ARQSGG
+703 VRQSGG

-717 GSGTR
+717 GRGTR
-722 VELWLPESVAPEWRG
+722 VELWLPEGAAPERRG
-737 EHAVAPVA
+737 APTA
-745 PVTPV
+745 
-750 APVAPVTPVTP
+750 
-761 LTPLTPLTPIAPV
+761 
-774 APVAPVAPAA
+774 APALPA
-784 TQVVARVLFVDDDP
+784 ALRAGTRVLVVDDDP

-811 GAQAVAVATGDAA
+811 GAQADAVATGEAA
-824 LDWLAEHGP
+824 FDWLAEHGP

-852 AARLAER
+852 AARLAQR
-859 WPAQRIAL
+859 WPAQRVAL

-873 EIHQTHPDWRPDL
+873 EIHQAHPDWRADL

-895 AALAALLI
+895 AALAALLA

>member
-1 MRARFGPWPSPSVR
+1 MRASFNPLPPWSVR
-15 TKLITTFL
+15 TKLTATFL

-50 EAHVVPEIARALE
+50 EANVVPEIARALE

-76 SMMLA
+76 SMMLT
-81 DSPRLLHDDTE
+81 DSPDLLHNDTE
-92 VLRGLLGDI
+92 LLRGLLGDI
-101 RRLSPGSGDARGK
+101 RRLSPGFGMQPGPAAK
-114 TVKSGERLAV
+114 AGERLAV
-124 VDDLD
+124 TDDLD
-129 AVDQDLARLLV
+129 AIDQDLARLLV
-140 VSGCQR
+140 VSGRQR
-146 QLKEELGMLRTE
+146 QLKEELGELRME
-158 TDDIADRIARRKSLI
+158 NDRIGASIARDKSLI
-173 ARHAPTLLEVWAR
+173 AQRAPTLLEIWAR

-212 VRALG
+212 VRERG
-217 EDVREPAL
+217 EDRRQPAL
-225 AAALHRLDNSARSV
+225 ADALQRLDGGARSV
-239 FAVRREYLASEG
+239 FAVRREFLASET
-251 QTSYLVTLLRGHADH
+251 QTGYLVTLLRGHADH
-266 LSGKSALYVERLRH
+266 LSGKSARYVERLRQ
-280 IARERSDMV
+280 IASERSDKV

-296 QSGLLMLAIAS
+296 QSGLLLLAVAG
-307 VTVALVGVA
+307 VAVALLGVA
-316 YVSSLLRKLQAM
+316 YASRILRKLQAM
-328 TRVMGRLA
+328 TRVMARLA
-336 KGITSDRMPSTHR
+336 KGVTSDRMPSTHR

-366 LLEKEQLT
+366 LIEKEQLT
-374 QGLEAQHRL
+374 QGLEAQRRL
-383 QASVLNS
+383 QESVLNS
-390 MNDGVSVHDAQ
+390 MNDGVSVHDAH
-401 GCLIVWNPTFATL
+401 GSLIAWNPTFATL
-414 LGIDAAALSA
+414 LGIDAAALHA
-424 GLPLAS
+424 GLPLAT
-430 LNRAVARPARWR
+430 LRRAVDPPARWR
-442 RISRETA
+442 QVSRETA
-449 FRSGGM
+449 TRTSDGA
-455 RIAAAAELHIRD
+455 RIAASAELHLRD
-467 QRILEFHCQPLPDGG
+467 RRILEFHCQPLPDGG

-539 GRPVALAMAERA
+539 GQHDAQTMAERA

-580 VRSMLAEMLDLVDYS
+580 VRAMLAEMLDLVEYS
-595 AGQHVTVALAPA
+595 AGQRVTVVLEPA
-607 DEPLWVHVDRGQ
+607 AEPLWVNVDRGQ

-635 PGGGTLTLAAHR
+635 PDGGTLTLAAR
-647 DGAPAGIA
+647 REPAADGAA
-655 ATHAI
+655 APCAV
-660 VLSVTDTGCGIVPML
+660 VLSVTDTGCGIAPLL

-682 FFTTKAPGEG
+682 FFTTKAAGEG

-703 ARQSGG
+703 VRQSGG

-717 GSGTR
+717 GRGTR
-722 VELWLPESVAPEWRG
+722 VELWLPEGAAPERRG
-737 EHAVAPVA
+737 AATA
-745 PVTPV
+745 
-750 APVAPVTPVTP
+750 
-761 LTPLTPLTPIAPV
+761 
-774 APVAPVAPAA
+774 APALPA
-784 TQVVARVLFVDDDP
+784 ALRAGTRVLVVDDDP

-811 GAQAVAVATGDAA
+811 GAQADAVATGEAA
-824 LDWLAEHGP
+824 FDWLAEHGP

-852 AARLAER
+852 AARLAQR
-859 WPAQRIAL
+859 WPAQRVAL

-873 EIHQTHPDWRPDL
+873 EIHQAHPDWRADL

-895 AALAALLI
+895 AALAALLA